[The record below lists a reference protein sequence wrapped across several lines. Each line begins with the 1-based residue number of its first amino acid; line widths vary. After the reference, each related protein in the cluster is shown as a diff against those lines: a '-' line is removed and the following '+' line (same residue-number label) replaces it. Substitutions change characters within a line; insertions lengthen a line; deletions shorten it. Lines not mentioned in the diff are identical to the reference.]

1 MKKSTMLATAAFAV
15 LLGLFVP
22 CTSHATE
29 IKDTDP
35 TTVQWDKA
43 TRKECTNSEGVS
55 YVDYTFPEDQTQSY
69 NSYDDAVTS
78 LAKFT
83 VDAVA
88 DHKSNYIILRVPVK
102 IKTAQSVDEYQ
113 LQSDVEDKINSWI
126 RFGGNMTKR
135 EILSFSGSDWKKH
148 ENLSSFYTY
157 LDDYAYTGGE
167 LTGTFKIAVN
177 YKTRYDFTE
186 YETKC
191 LNAIKEMNVDGKSD
205 YDKALA
211 LCKWVNKHIKYKS
224 SEVFLG
230 DQSGMQGMMEGWGV
244 CNAYATLTCYLG
256 RCLGLDIL
264 YEGGDTFTDS
274 HAWDLV
280 KVGDEWYYMDPTKSG
295 HEEGVTFCASF
306 LQGND
311 WLKCNVKELDDQFK
325 DYNNIYNISDISY
338 ANKHNNCEHSWVKGA
353 IGDITSRIED
363 STCNIPYNVAYACT
377 KCDAY
382 KWVYYKDPK
391 GHIPGK
397 VIRVEREAN
406 CYTEGLQVRECLRPA
421 EDGGCQSHAYYE
433 TIPMT
438 QHHWVDGKCTIC
450 GDECTHTYGEKTI
463 ITPATCTTYGSYTKT
478 CATCGYVYK
487 GQIPK
492 TQHNY
497 EWKVTTPATCNS
509 TGVETKTCTNCG
521 KTNGQKQIP
530 ATGEHNWETVETIP
544 ATCTSKE
551 KQKQEC
557 TVCHTTR
564 TTINENSHYADHTWA
579 EGDGTVTCTKCGC
592 EHTHRWVEDTSK
604 TVPATCTSEGSKTYY
619 CTADYKDYDQE
630 VHKCHSTKTETL
642 AKTAHHWVNG
652 VCTECG
658 ATHEHDWQ
666 EQTSLAKSP
675 TCTEKGSKTY
685 KCSKCGETKVEE
697 IPATG
702 HTWKIHQIA
711 QNKSEC
717 KCSVCGV
724 TKAHDLKVVSKDPA
738 TCTKKGII
746 HYVCKDCGKKV
757 RDNDP
762 DAPALGH
769 DWKNQN
775 GTCSRCGEQHT
786 HDWGEWKTTTPADCT
801 TEGEEVRQCNTCG
814 FEETRTLAKT
824 DHQWGEWNITTE
836 PSCTTEGEEVRQCEV
851 CQKTETKKLEKT
863 AHVTEIVGAK
873 ESTCTTAGYSGDEVC
888 KHCHEVIK
896 KGHELALA
904 QHQWGE
910 WKTTT
915 PASCTHEGEETR
927 QCKNCQET
935 ETRKLKKTDHDWS
948 EWKTTTKP
956 SCTHEGEETRQ
967 CKNCQKTESRT
978 LAKTAHNT
986 EIVGA
991 KAPNCTSEGYTGD
1004 EVCKD
1009 CHATIKNGHKLDK
1022 TAHQWSTWKTTTNPS
1037 YASEGEQ
1044 TRQCSQCHQTE
1055 TRKLNKL
1062 PLPKAGTKY
1071 TVGGNQ
1077 YTVLKAGLS
1086 VRFSKAN
1093 PKAKTVTIPNTIT
1106 VDGINYKVAEVGAN
1120 AFKNNKKVKKVTIG
1134 ANVVKIANKA
1144 FNKCPSLRNV
1154 IIKTTLLTK
1163 KTASKKCFSKVHKKM
1178 VIKVPKKVKK
1188 SYVKI
1193 FKGFKVK

>member
-29 IKDTDP
+29 IKDTDL

-43 TRKECTNSEGVS
+43 TVEEKTDADNDKYLVYTLPNTDYSSYDNAITGLAKYMVDATADRK
-55 YVDYTFPEDQTQSY
+55 Y
-69 NSYDDAVTS
+69 NSVS
-78 LAKFT
+78 VLFPFT
-83 VDAVA
+83 VMTNKTINEAV
-88 DHKSNYIILRVPVK
+88 DM
-102 IKTAQSVDEYQ
+102 SVDI
-113 LQSDVEDKINSWI
+113 DDKIDSWI

-148 ENLSSFYTY
+148 ENLSSFNTNIINWKKTDNGYSG
-157 LDDYAYTGGE
+157 L
-167 LTGTFKIAVN
+167 AVCAVE
-177 YKTRYDFTE
+177 YSPRYDFTE

-256 RCLGLDIL
+256 RCLGLDVL
-264 YEGGDTFTDS
+264 YESGDTWNDRHS
-274 HAWDLV
+274 WDLV
-280 KVGDEWYYMDPTKSG
+280 KIDNEWYYIDPTNTKT
-295 HEEGVTFCASF
+295 EEHFHSEF

-311 WLKCNVKELDDQFK
+311 WLKCEIKELDDQFK
-325 DYNNIYNISDISY
+325 DYAKLYNVPDISY
-338 ANKHNNCEHSWVKGA
+338 ANKHNSCEHNWVHGSVTNLTENLK
-353 IGDITSRIED
+353 D
-363 STCNIPYNVAYACT
+363 STCDLPYWVSLVCT
-377 KCDAY
+377 KCNAY
-382 KWVYYKDPK
+382 KWEYYKDPK
-391 GHIPGK
+391 GHTPGK
-397 VIRVEREAN
+397 VIRVDREAN
-406 CYTEGLQVRECLRPA
+406 CYTEGLQVRECTVC
-421 EDGGCQSHAYYE
+421 GKGYWE

-450 GDECTHTYGEKTI
+450 GDECTHTYEEKTI

-478 CATCGYVYK
+478 CTTCGYVYK

-492 TQHNY
+492 TKHNY

-509 TGVETKTCTNCG
+509 TGVETKTCTKCG
-521 KTNGQKQIP
+521 KTYGQRPIP
-530 ATGEHNWETVETIP
+530 ATGEHNWETAETIP

-557 TVCHTTR
+557 TVCHTIR
-564 TTINENSHYADHTWA
+564 TTINENSHYADHTWT
-579 EGDGTVTCTKCGC
+579 EGNGTVTCTKCGW

-630 VHKCHSTKTETL
+630 VHKCHSTKTEIL

-711 QNKSEC
+711 TNKSEC

-769 DWKNQN
+769 DWKNQD
-775 GTCSRCGEQHT
+775 GTCSRCNAQHT

-814 FEETRTLAKT
+814 FEATRTLAKT

-863 AHVTEIVGAK
+863 AHVTELVGAK

-888 KHCHEVIK
+888 KHCHKVIK

-910 WKTTT
+910 WNTTT
-915 PASCTHEGEETR
+915 QA
-927 QCKNCQET
+927 
-935 ETRKLKKTDHDWS
+935 
-948 EWKTTTKP
+948 

-978 LAKTAHNT
+978 LAKTNHQWGEWKTTTAPSCTHEGEETRQCKNCQETESKTLAKTAHNT

-991 KAPNCTSEGYTGD
+991 KAPSCTTEGYTGD

-1009 CHATIKNGHKLDK
+1009 CHAVVKKGNSLAK
-1022 TAHQWSTWKTTTNPS
+1022 TAHQWGEWKTTTNPS

-1044 TRQCSQCHQTE
+1044 TRQCSQCHHTE

-1077 YTVLKAGLS
+1077 YTVLKAGLA

-1106 VDGINYKVAEVGAN
+1106 VDGISYKVTEIGAN

-1144 FNKCPSLRNV
+1144 FNKCPSLKNV

-1188 SYVKI
+1188 SYSKI
-1193 FKGFKVK
+1193 FKGFKVR

>member
-43 TRKECTNSEGVS
+43 TVEEKTDADNDKYLLYTLPNTN
-55 YVDYTFPEDQTQSY
+55 YD
-69 NSYDDAVTS
+69 SYDDAITG
-78 LAKFT
+78 LAKYMVDATADRKYNSVSVLFPFT
-83 VDAVA
+83 VVTDKTINEAV
-88 DHKSNYIILRVPVK
+88 DM
-102 IKTAQSVDEYQ
+102 SVDI
-113 LQSDVEDKINSWI
+113 DDKIDSWI
-126 RFGGNMTKR
+126 RFGDNMTKR

-148 ENLSSFYTY
+148 ENLSSFNTNIINWKKTDNGYSG
-157 LDDYAYTGGE
+157 L
-167 LTGTFKIAVN
+167 AVCAVE
-177 YKTRYDFTE
+177 YSHRYDFTE

-211 LCKWVNKHIKYKS
+211 LCKWVHAQINDTS
-224 SEVFLG
+224 VSTAEG
-230 DQSGMQGMMEGWGV
+230 QSGMKGIMERKGV
-244 CNAYATLTCYLG
+244 CNAFATLSCYLG

-264 YEGGDTFTDS
+264 YESGDTWDDG
-274 HAWDLV
+274 HAWNLV
-280 KVGDEWYYMDPTKSG
+280 KVGDEWYYMDTTCSLY
-295 HEEGVTFCASF
+295 TLSDF
-306 LQGND
+306 LQGES
-311 WLKCNVKELDDQFK
+311 WLKCNIETLDSQFK
-325 DYNNIYNISDISY
+325 NYDKIYNIPAISY
-338 ANKHNNCEHSWVKGA
+338 DEKYSTCKHNWSLYSSTDSSFNCNFP
-353 IGDITSRIED
+353 T
-363 STCNIPYNVAYACT
+363 TNNYFCT
-377 KCDAY
+377 KCHAG
-382 KWVYYKDPK
+382 KWEYYKDPK
-391 GHIPGK
+391 GHTPGK
-397 VIRVEREAN
+397 VIRVDREAN
-406 CYTEGLQVRECLRPA
+406 CYTEGLQVRECTVC
-421 EDGGCQSHAYYE
+421 GKGYWE

-478 CATCGYVYK
+478 CTTCGYVYK

-509 TGVETKTCTNCG
+509 TGVETKICTNCG
-521 KTNGQKQIP
+521 KTNGQRQIP

-551 KQKQEC
+551 KQKQKC

-564 TTINENSHYADHTWA
+564 TTINENSHYADHTWT
-579 EGDGTVTCTKCGC
+579 EGDGTVTCTKCGW

-630 VHKCHSTKTETL
+630 VHKCHSTKTVTL

-717 KCSVCGV
+717 KCSVCGA

-769 DWKNQN
+769 DWKNRD
-775 GTCSRCGEQHT
+775 GMCSRCNAQHT

-801 TEGEEVRQCNTCG
+801 TEGEEVRQCNTCR

-824 DHQWGEWNITTE
+824 DHDWGEWNITTE
-836 PSCTTEGEEVRQCEV
+836 PSCTHEGEETRQCKN

-863 AHVTEIVGAK
+863 AHVTELVGAK
-873 ESTCTTAGYSGDEVC
+873 APSCTSEGYTGNEVC
-888 KHCHEVIK
+888 KDCHAVVK
-896 KGHELALA
+896 KGHKLDKTA
-904 QHQWGE
+904 HQWST

-927 QCKNCQET
+927 QCSVCQET

-956 SCTHEGEETRQ
+956 SCTTEGEENRQ

-991 KAPNCTSEGYTGD
+991 KAPSCTTEGYTGD

-1009 CHATIKNGHKLDK
+1009 CHATIKKGHKLDK

-1044 TRQCSQCHQTE
+1044 TRQCSQCHQIE

-1093 PKAKTVTIPNTIT
+1093 PKAKTVTIPNTIK
-1106 VDGINYKVAEVGAN
+1106 VNGINYKVAEVGAN

-1163 KTASKKCFSKVHKKM
+1163 KTASKKCFSKVSKKM

-1188 SYVKI
+1188 SYAKI

>member
-43 TRKECTNSEGVS
+43 TVEEKTDVDNDKYLLYTLPNTN
-55 YVDYTFPEDQTQSY
+55 YD
-69 NSYDDAVTS
+69 SYDDAITG
-78 LAKFT
+78 LAKYMVDATADRKYNSVSVLFPFT
-83 VDAVA
+83 VVTDKTIDKAV
-88 DHKSNYIILRVPVK
+88 DM
-102 IKTAQSVDEYQ
+102 SVDI
-113 LQSDVEDKINSWI
+113 DDKIDSWI
-126 RFGGNMTKR
+126 RFGDNMTKR

-148 ENLSSFYTY
+148 ENLSSFNTNIIDWKKTENGYSG
-157 LDDYAYTGGE
+157 L
-167 LTGTFKIAVN
+167 AVCAVE
-177 YKTRYDFTE
+177 YSTRYDFTE

-211 LCKWVNKHIKYKS
+211 LCKWVHAQINDTS
-224 SEVFLG
+224 VSTAEG
-230 DQSGMQGMMEGWGV
+230 QSGMKGIMERKGV
-244 CNAYATLTCYLG
+244 CNAFATLSCYLG

-264 YEGGDTFTDS
+264 YESGDTWDDG
-274 HAWDLV
+274 HAWNLV
-280 KVGDEWYYMDPTKSG
+280 KVGNEWYYMDTTCSLD
-295 HEEGVTFCASF
+295 TLSDF
-306 LQGND
+306 LQGES
-311 WLKCNVKELDDQFK
+311 WLKCNIETLDSQFK
-325 DYNNIYNISDISY
+325 NYDKIYNIPAISY
-338 ANKHNNCEHSWVKGA
+338 DEKYSTCKHNWSLYSSTDSSFNCNFP
-353 IGDITSRIED
+353 T
-363 STCNIPYNVAYACT
+363 TNNYFCT
-377 KCDAY
+377 KCHAG
-382 KWVYYKDPK
+382 KWEYYKDPK
-391 GHIPGK
+391 GHTPGK
-397 VIRVEREAN
+397 VIRVDREAN
-406 CYTEGLQVRECLRPA
+406 CYTEGLQVRECTVC
-421 EDGGCQSHAYYE
+421 GKGYWE

-478 CATCGYVYK
+478 CTTCGYVYK

-521 KTNGQKQIP
+521 KTYGQRTIP

-557 TVCHTTR
+557 TVCHTTK
-564 TTINENSHYADHTWA
+564 TTINENSHYADHTWT
-579 EGDGTVTCTKCGC
+579 EGDGTVTCTKCGW

-619 CTADYKDYDQE
+619 CIADYKDYDQE

-652 VCTECG
+652 ICTECG

-717 KCSVCGV
+717 KCSVCGA

-769 DWKNQN
+769 DWKNRD
-775 GTCSRCGEQHT
+775 GMCSRCNAQHT

-814 FEETRTLAKT
+814 FEETKKLEKT
-824 DHQWGEWNITTE
+824 AHQWGEWNITTE
-836 PSCTTEGEEVRQCEV
+836 PSCTTEGEEVRQCEN

-863 AHVTEIVGAK
+863 DHVTEIVGAK

-896 KGHELALA
+896 MGHKLDLA

-927 QCKNCQET
+927 QCKNCKE
-935 ETRKLKKTDHDWS
+935 
-948 EWKTTTKP
+948 
-956 SCTHEGEETRQ
+956 
-967 CKNCQKTESRT
+967 TESRT

-991 KAPNCTSEGYTGD
+991 KAPSCTTEGYTGD

-1009 CHATIKNGHKLDK
+1009 CNVKVKEGHTLAKTAHNWGEWKTTTPASCTTEGKEVRQCKVCQKTESRTLAK
-1022 TAHQWSTWKTTTNPS
+1022 TAHQWSSWKTTTNPS
-1037 YASEGEQ
+1037 YDSKGEQ

-1077 YTVLKAGLS
+1077 YTVLKAGLT

-1106 VDGINYKVAEVGAN
+1106 ADGISYKVAEVGAN

-1134 ANVVKIANKA
+1134 TNVVKIANKA

-1188 SYVKI
+1188 SYAKI

>member
-88 DHKSNYIILRVPVK
+88 DHKEPNIDIEIPFNVKTDKVIEKNYDIA
-102 IKTAQSVDEYQ
+102 IKVD
-113 LQSDVEDKINSWI
+113 DRIDNWI

-148 ENLSSFYTY
+148 ENLSYYYTTVDEWKKTENGYSGIFSLSF
-157 LDDYAYTGGE
+157 
-167 LTGTFKIAVN
+167 K
-177 YKTRYDFTE
+177 YKTRYDFTK

-264 YEGGDTFTDS
+264 YEGGDTWLDS
-274 HAWDLV
+274 HAWNLV
-280 KVGDEWYYMDPTKSG
+280 KIRDEWYYMDPTKSG
-295 HEEGVTFCASF
+295 HEEDSIFSGYF

-325 DYNNIYNISDISY
+325 GYNKIYNISDISY
-338 ANKHNNCEHSWVKGA
+338 ANKHNTCEHDWG
-353 IGDITSRIED
+353 TSALFNVTMNLKD
-363 STCNIPYNVAYACT
+363 STCDIPYNVSYKCT
-377 KCDAY
+377 KCNAY
-382 KWVYYKDPK
+382 KWEYYKDPK
-391 GHIPGK
+391 GHTPGK
-397 VIRVEREAN
+397 VIRVDREAN
-406 CYTEGLQVRECLRPA
+406 CYTEGLQVRECTVC
-421 EDGGCQSHAYYE
+421 GKGYWE

-478 CATCGYVYK
+478 STTCGYVYK

-521 KTNGQKQIP
+521 KTYGQRTIP

-564 TTINENSHYADHTWA
+564 TTINENSHYADHTWT
-579 EGDGTVTCTKCGC
+579 EGDGTVTCTKCGW

-630 VHKCHSTKTETL
+630 VHKCHSTKTVTL
-642 AKTAHHWVNG
+642 AKTDHHWVNG

-717 KCSVCGV
+717 KCSVCGA
-724 TKAHDLKVVSKDPA
+724 TKAHDLEVVSKDPA

-775 GTCSRCGEQHT
+775 GTCSRCNAQHT
-786 HDWGEWKTTTPADCT
+786 HNWGEWKTTTPADCT

-814 FEETRTLAKT
+814 FEETKTLAKT

-863 AHVTEIVGAK
+863 AHVTELVGAK

-910 WKTTT
+910 WNITT

-927 QCKNCQET
+927 QCK
-935 ETRKLKKTDHDWS
+935 K
-948 EWKTTTKP
+948 
-956 SCTHEGEETRQ
+956 
-967 CKNCQKTESRT
+967 CQKAESRT
-978 LAKTAHNT
+978 LTKTAHNT

-991 KAPNCTSEGYTGD
+991 KAPSCTSEGYTGD

-1009 CHATIKNGHKLDK
+1009 CHATIKKGNTLAK
-1022 TAHQWSTWKTTTNPS
+1022 TAHQWSSWKTTTNPG

-1106 VDGINYKVAEVGAN
+1106 VNGISYKVAEVGAN

-1188 SYVKI
+1188 SYAKT

>member
-29 IKDTDP
+29 IKDTDQ

-43 TRKECTNSEGVS
+43 TVEEKTDADNDKYLLYTLPNTN
-55 YVDYTFPEDQTQSY
+55 YD
-69 NSYDDAVTS
+69 SYDDAITG
-78 LAKFT
+78 LAKYMVDATADRKYNSVSVLFPFT
-83 VDAVA
+83 VVTDKTIDEAV
-88 DHKSNYIILRVPVK
+88 DM
-102 IKTAQSVDEYQ
+102 SVDI
-113 LQSDVEDKINSWI
+113 DDKIDSWI
-126 RFGGNMTKR
+126 RFGDNMTKR

-148 ENLSSFYTY
+148 ENLSSFNTNIINWKKTDNGYSG
-157 LDDYAYTGGE
+157 L
-167 LTGTFKIAVN
+167 AVCAVE
-177 YKTRYDFTE
+177 YSHRYDFTE

-211 LCKWVNKHIKYKS
+211 LCKWVKRHIKYKS

-264 YEGGDTFTDS
+264 YEGGDTWNDS
-274 HAWDLV
+274 HAWNLV
-280 KVGDEWYYMDPTKSG
+280 KIGDEWYYTDPTNMILDG
-295 HEEGVTFCASF
+295 DTQAF

-311 WLKCNVKELDDQFK
+311 WLKCMSNKVDDQFK
-325 DYNNIYNISDISY
+325 DYKEKYNISDISY
-338 ANKHNNCEHSWVKGA
+338 GNRHSSCNGEHNWIEAA
-353 IGDITSRIED
+353 ISNGTQNQKD
-363 STCNIPYNVAYACT
+363 STCDLPYWLAFRCT
-377 KCDAY
+377 KCGAY
-382 KWVYYKDPK
+382 KWEYYKDPK
-391 GHIPGK
+391 GHTPGK
-397 VIRVEREAN
+397 VIRVDREAN
-406 CYTEGLQVRECLRPA
+406 CYTEGLQVRECTVC
-421 EDGGCQSHAYYE
+421 GKGYWE

-463 ITPATCTTYGSYTKT
+463 ITPATCTTMGSYTKT
-478 CATCGYVYK
+478 CTTCGYVYK

-521 KTNGQKQIP
+521 KTYGQRTIP

-579 EGDGTVTCTKCGC
+579 EGDGTVTCTKCGW

-630 VHKCHSTKTETL
+630 VHKCHSTKTVTL

-717 KCSVCGV
+717 KCSVCGA

-769 DWKNQN
+769 DWKNQD
-775 GTCSRCGEQHT
+775 GTCSRCNEQHT

-814 FEETRTLAKT
+814 FEETKKLEKT
-824 DHQWGEWNITTE
+824 AHQWGEWNTTTK

-888 KHCHEVIK
+888 KHCHAVIK
-896 KGHELALA
+896 MGHKLALA
-904 QHQWGE
+904 QHQ
-910 WKTTT
+910 
-915 PASCTHEGEETR
+915 
-927 QCKNCQET
+927 
-935 ETRKLKKTDHDWS
+935 WS

-956 SCTHEGEETRQ
+956 SCTTEGEETRQ

-991 KAPNCTSEGYTGD
+991 KAPSCTTEGYTGD

-1009 CHATIKNGHKLDK
+1009 CNVKVKEGHTLAK
-1022 TAHQWSTWKTTTNPS
+1022 TAHNWGEWKTTTPANCTT
-1037 YASEGEQ
+1037 EGKEV
-1044 TRQCSQCHQTE
+1044 RQCKVCQKTE
-1055 TRKLNKL
+1055 SRKLNKL

-1106 VDGINYKVAEVGAN
+1106 VNGISYKVAEVGAN

-1144 FNKCPSLRNV
+1144 FNKCPILRNV

-1163 KTASKKCFSKVHKKM
+1163 KTASKKCFNKVHKKM

>member
-43 TRKECTNSEGVS
+43 TATNETDDLDRTYKV
-55 YVDYTFPEDQTQSY
+55 YTLPSTNYD
-69 NSYDDAVTS
+69 SYDDAVNG
-78 LAKFT
+78 LAKSII
-83 VDAVA
+83 DATA
-88 DHKSNYIILRVPVK
+88 DRKANYFWIRLPFNVTTDKVISDKSDMSIE
-102 IKTAQSVDEYQ
+102 IK
-113 LQSDVEDKINSWI
+113 DKIDSWI

-148 ENLSSFYTY
+148 ENLKSYYTTVDEWKKTENGYSGIFSLSFEYSP
-157 LDDYAYTGGE
+157 
-167 LTGTFKIAVN
+167 
-177 YKTRYDFTE
+177 RYDFTE

-211 LCKWVNKHIKYKS
+211 LCKWVHAQINDTS
-224 SEVFLG
+224 VSTAEG
-230 DQSGMQGMMEGWGV
+230 QSGMKGIMERKGV
-244 CNAYATLTCYLG
+244 CNAFATLSCYLG

-264 YEGGDTFTDS
+264 YESGDTWDDG
-274 HAWDLV
+274 HAWNLV
-280 KVGDEWYYMDPTKSG
+280 KVGNEWYYMDTTCSLD
-295 HEEGVTFCASF
+295 TLSDF
-306 LQGND
+306 LQGES
-311 WLKCNVKELDDQFK
+311 WLKCNIETLDSQFK
-325 DYNNIYNISDISY
+325 NYDKIYNIPAISY
-338 ANKHNNCEHSWVKGA
+338 DEKYSTCEHNWSLYSG
-353 IGDITSRIED
+353 TD
-363 STCNIPYNVAYACT
+363 SSFNCNFPTTNNYFCT
-377 KCDAY
+377 KCHAG
-382 KWVYYKDPK
+382 KWEYYKDPK
-391 GHIPGK
+391 GHTPGK
-397 VIRVEREAN
+397 VIRVDREAN
-406 CYTEGLQVRECLRPA
+406 CYTEGLQVRECTVC
-421 EDGGCQSHAYYE
+421 GKGYWE

-478 CATCGYVYK
+478 CTTCGYVYK

-521 KTNGQKQIP
+521 KTYGQRTIP

-564 TTINENSHYADHTWA
+564 TTINENSHYADHTWT
-579 EGDGTVTCTKCGC
+579 EGDGTVTCTKCGW

-619 CTADYKDYDQE
+619 CIADYKDYDQE
-630 VHKCHSTKTETL
+630 LHKCHSTKTVTL

-717 KCSVCGV
+717 KCSVCGA

-769 DWKNQN
+769 DWKNQD
-775 GTCSRCGEQHT
+775 GTCSRCNAQHT

-814 FEETRTLAKT
+814 FEETKKLEKT
-824 DHQWGEWNITTE
+824 AHQWGEWNITTE
-836 PSCTTEGEEVRQCEV
+836 PSCTTEGEEVRQCEN

-863 AHVTEIVGAK
+863 DHVTEIVGAK

-896 KGHELALA
+896 MGHKLALA

-927 QCKNCQET
+927 QCSVCQET
-935 ETRKLKKTDHDWS
+935 ETRKLEKTDHDWS
-948 EWKTTTKP
+948 EWKITTKP
-956 SCTHEGEETRQ
+956 SCTTEGEETRQ
-967 CKNCQKTESRT
+967 CSVCQETETRK
-978 LAKTAHNT
+978 LEKTAHNT

-991 KAPNCTSEGYTGD
+991 KAPSCTSEGYTGD

-1009 CHATIKNGHKLDK
+1009 CHAVVKKGHKLDK

-1093 PKAKTVTIPNTIT
+1093 PKAKTVTIPNTIK
-1106 VDGINYKVAEVGAN
+1106 VDGISYKVAEVGAN

-1144 FNKCPSLRNV
+1144 FNKCPSIRNV

-1163 KTASKKCFSKVHKKM
+1163 RTASKKCFNKVHKKM

-1188 SYVKI
+1188 SYAKI

>member
-29 IKDTDP
+29 IKDTDQ

-43 TRKECTNSEGVS
+43 TVEEKTDADNDKYLLYTLPNTN
-55 YVDYTFPEDQTQSY
+55 YD
-69 NSYDDAVTS
+69 SYDDAITG
-78 LAKFT
+78 LAKYMVDATADRKYNSVSVLFPFT
-83 VDAVA
+83 VVTDKTIDEAV
-88 DHKSNYIILRVPVK
+88 DM
-102 IKTAQSVDEYQ
+102 SVDI
-113 LQSDVEDKINSWI
+113 DDKIDSWI
-126 RFGGNMTKR
+126 RFGDNMTKR

-148 ENLSSFYTY
+148 ENLSSFNTNIINWKKTDNGYSG
-157 LDDYAYTGGE
+157 L
-167 LTGTFKIAVN
+167 AVCAVE
-177 YKTRYDFTE
+177 YSHRYDFTE

-211 LCKWVNKHIKYKS
+211 LCKWVKRHIKYKS

-264 YEGGDTFTDS
+264 YEGGDTWNDS
-274 HAWDLV
+274 HAWNLV
-280 KVGDEWYYMDPTKSG
+280 KIGDEWYYTDPTNMILDG
-295 HEEGVTFCASF
+295 DTQAF

-311 WLKCNVKELDDQFK
+311 WLKCMSNKVDDQFK
-325 DYNNIYNISDISY
+325 DYKEKYNISDISY
-338 ANKHNNCEHSWVKGA
+338 GNRHSSCNGEHNWIEAA
-353 IGDITSRIED
+353 ISNGTQNQKD
-363 STCNIPYNVAYACT
+363 STCDLPYWLAFRCT
-377 KCDAY
+377 KCGAY
-382 KWVYYKDPK
+382 KWEYYKDPK
-391 GHIPGK
+391 GHTPGK
-397 VIRVEREAN
+397 VIRVDREAN
-406 CYTEGLQVRECLRPA
+406 CYTEGLQVRECTVC
-421 EDGGCQSHAYYE
+421 GKGYWE

-463 ITPATCTTYGSYTKT
+463 ITPATCTTMGSYTKT
-478 CATCGYVYK
+478 CTTCGYVYK

-521 KTNGQKQIP
+521 KTYGQRTIP

-579 EGDGTVTCTKCGC
+579 EGDGTVTCTKCGW

-630 VHKCHSTKTETL
+630 VHKCHSTKTVTL

-717 KCSVCGV
+717 KCSVCGA

-769 DWKNQN
+769 DWKNQD
-775 GTCSRCGEQHT
+775 GTCSRCNEQHT

-814 FEETRTLAKT
+814 FEETKKLEKT
-824 DHQWGEWNITTE
+824 AHQWGEWNTTTK

-888 KHCHEVIK
+888 KHCHAVIK
-896 KGHELALA
+896 MGHKLALA
-904 QHQWGE
+904 QHQ
-910 WKTTT
+910 
-915 PASCTHEGEETR
+915 
-927 QCKNCQET
+927 
-935 ETRKLKKTDHDWS
+935 WS

-956 SCTHEGEETRQ
+956 SCTTEGEETRQ

-991 KAPNCTSEGYTGD
+991 KAPSCTTEGYTGD

-1009 CHATIKNGHKLDK
+1009 CNVKVKEGHTLAK

-1106 VDGINYKVAEVGAN
+1106 VNGISYKVAEVGAN

-1144 FNKCPSLRNV
+1144 FNKCPILRNV

-1163 KTASKKCFSKVHKKM
+1163 KTASKKCFNKVHKKM

>member
-1 MKKSTMLATAAFAV
+1 MLATAAFAV

-43 TRKECTNSEGVS
+43 TRKECINSEGVS
-55 YVDYTFPEDQTQSY
+55 YVDYTFPEEQTQSY

-88 DHKSNYIILRVPVK
+88 DHKSNFVSIRFPFSVK
-102 IKTAQSVDEYQ
+102 TNKVISDESDMSIEIK
-113 LQSDVEDKINSWI
+113 DKIDNWI
-126 RFGGNMTKR
+126 RFGNNMTKR
-135 EILSFSGSDWKKH
+135 ELLAFSGSDWKKH
-148 ENLSSFYTY
+148 ENLSNYFSHIINWEKTENGYKGV
-157 LDDYAYTGGE
+157 LDFE
-167 LTGTFKIAVN
+167 
-177 YKTRYDFTE
+177 YKYSLRYDFTE

-211 LCKWVNKHIKYKS
+211 LCKWVHAQINDTS
-224 SEVFLG
+224 VSTAEG
-230 DQSGMQGMMEGWGV
+230 QSGMKGIMERKGV
-244 CNAYATLTCYLG
+244 CNAFATLSCYLG

-264 YEGGDTFTDS
+264 YESGDTWDDG
-274 HAWDLV
+274 HAWNLV
-280 KVGDEWYYMDPTKSG
+280 KVGDEWYYMDTTCSLY
-295 HEEGVTFCASF
+295 TLSDF
-306 LQGND
+306 LQGES
-311 WLKCNVKELDDQFK
+311 WLKCNIETLDNQFK
-325 DYNNIYNISDISY
+325 NYDKIYNIPAISY
-338 ANKHNNCEHSWVKGA
+338 DEKYSTCEHNWSLYSS
-353 IGDITSRIED
+353 TD
-363 STCNIPYNVAYACT
+363 SSFNCNFPTTNNYFCT
-377 KCDAY
+377 KCHAG
-382 KWVYYKDPK
+382 KWEYYKDPK
-391 GHIPGK
+391 GHTPGK
-397 VIRVEREAN
+397 VIRVDREAN
-406 CYTEGLQVRECLRPA
+406 CYTEGLQVRECTVC
-421 EDGGCQSHAYYE
+421 GKGYWE

-521 KTNGQKQIP
+521 KTNGQRQIP

-579 EGDGTVTCTKCGC
+579 EGDGTVTCTKCGW

-666 EQTSLAKSP
+666 EQTSLTKSP

-711 QNKSEC
+711 TNKSEC

-762 DAPALGH
+762 DTPALGH

-775 GTCSRCGEQHT
+775 GTCSRCNAQHT

-836 PSCTTEGEEVRQCEV
+836 PSCTTEGEEVRQCQN

-863 AHVTEIVGAK
+863 AHVTEVVGAK

-888 KHCHEVIK
+888 KDCHAVVK
-896 KGHELALA
+896 KGHKLDKTA
-904 QHQWGE
+904 HQWST

-915 PASCTHEGEETR
+915 PASCTHEGEEVR
-927 QCKNCQET
+927 QCQNCQET

-948 EWKTTTKP
+948 EWKITTKP
-956 SCTHEGEETRQ
+956 SCTTEGEETRQ
-967 CKNCQKTESRT
+967 CKNCQETESRT

-991 KAPNCTSEGYTGD
+991 KAPSCTTEGYTGD

-1009 CHATIKNGHKLDK
+1009 CHATIKEGHKLDK

-1044 TRQCSQCHQTE
+1044 TRQCSQCHQIE

-1093 PKAKTVTIPNTIT
+1093 PKAKTVTIPNTIK
-1106 VDGINYKVAEVGAN
+1106 VNGINYKVAEVGAN

-1163 KTASKKCFSKVHKKM
+1163 KTASKKCFSKVSKKM

-1188 SYVKI
+1188 SYAKI

>member
-1 MKKSTMLATAAFAV
+1 MLATAAFAV

-29 IKDTDP
+29 IKDTDQ
-35 TTVQWDKA
+35 TTVQWDNA
-43 TRKECTNSEGVS
+43 TVEEKTDADNDKYLLYTLPNTN
-55 YVDYTFPEDQTQSY
+55 YD
-69 NSYDDAVTS
+69 SYDDAITG
-78 LAKFT
+78 LAKYMVDATADRKYNSVSVLFPFT
-83 VDAVA
+83 VVTDKTIDEAV
-88 DHKSNYIILRVPVK
+88 DM
-102 IKTAQSVDEYQ
+102 SVDI
-113 LQSDVEDKINSWI
+113 DDKIDSWI
-126 RFGGNMTKR
+126 RFGDNMTKR

-148 ENLSSFYTY
+148 ENLSSFNTNIINWKKTDNGYSG
-157 LDDYAYTGGE
+157 L
-167 LTGTFKIAVN
+167 AVCAVE
-177 YKTRYDFTE
+177 YSHRYDFTE

-211 LCKWVNKHIKYKS
+211 LCKWVKKHIKYKS

-264 YEGGDTFTDS
+264 YESGETWNDR
-274 HAWDLV
+274 HAWNLV
-280 KVGDEWYYMDPTKSG
+280 KIDNEWYYTDPTNMDLDG
-295 HEEGVTFCASF
+295 DTQSF

-311 WLKCNVKELDDQFK
+311 WFKCEVSEVDDQFK
-325 DYNNIYNISDISY
+325 DYKEKYNVSNISHD
-338 ANKHNNCEHSWVKGA
+338 NKHSSCNGEHNW
-353 IGDITSRIED
+353 IEASISNGTQYQKD
-363 STCNIPYNVAYACT
+363 STCDLPYWLAFRCT
-377 KCDAY
+377 KCNAV
-382 KWVYYKDPK
+382 KWEYYKDPK
-391 GHIPGK
+391 GHTPGK
-397 VIRVEREAN
+397 VIRVDREAN
-406 CYTEGLQVRECLRPA
+406 CYTEGLQVRECTVC
-421 EDGGCQSHAYYE
+421 GKGYWE

-463 ITPATCTTYGSYTKT
+463 ITPATCTTMGSYTKT
-478 CATCGYVYK
+478 CTTCGYVYK

-509 TGVETKTCTNCG
+509 TGIETKTCTNCG
-521 KTNGQKQIP
+521 KTYGQRTIP

-564 TTINENSHYADHTWA
+564 TTINENSHYADHTWT
-579 EGDGTVTCTKCGC
+579 EGNGTVTCTKCGW

-630 VHKCHSTKTETL
+630 VHKCHSTKTVTL

-717 KCSVCGV
+717 KCSVCGA

-769 DWKNQN
+769 DWKNQD
-775 GTCSRCGEQHT
+775 GTCSRCNEQHT

-814 FEETRTLAKT
+814 FEETKKLEKT
-824 DHQWGEWNITTE
+824 AHQWGEWNITTE
-836 PSCTTEGEEVRQCEV
+836 PSCTTEGEEVRQCKN
-851 CQKTETKKLEKT
+851 CQETETKKLDKT

-888 KHCHEVIK
+888 KHCHAVIK
-896 KGHELALA
+896 IGHKLALA

-927 QCKNCQET
+927 QCSVCQET
-935 ETRKLKKTDHDWS
+935 ETKKLKKTGHDWS

-967 CKNCQKTESRT
+967 CKNCQGTET
-978 LAKTAHNT
+978 KKLAKTAHNT
-986 EIVGA
+986 EVRGA
-991 KAPNCTSEGYTGD
+991 KEPSCTTEGYTGD

-1009 CHATIKNGHKLDK
+1009 CHAVVKKGHKLDK
-1022 TAHQWSTWKTTTNPS
+1022 TAHQWSSWKTTTNPS
-1037 YASEGEQ
+1037 YTSEGEQ
-1044 TRQCSQCHQTE
+1044 TRQCSQCYQTE

-1077 YTVLKAGLS
+1077 YTVLKAGLT

-1106 VDGINYKVAEVGAN
+1106 VNGISYKVAEVGAN

-1134 ANVVKIANKA
+1134 ANVDKIANKA

-1188 SYVKI
+1188 TYVKI

>member
-55 YVDYTFPEDQTQSY
+55 YVDYTFPEDKTQSY

-78 LAKFT
+78 LTKFT

-256 RCLGLDIL
+256 RCLGLDVL
-264 YEGGDTFTDS
+264 YEGGDTWLDS
-274 HAWDLV
+274 HAWNLV
-280 KVGDEWYYMDPTKSG
+280 KIGDEWYYMDPTKSG
-295 HEEGVTFCASF
+295 HEEDSIFSGYF

-325 DYNNIYNISDISY
+325 DYNKIYNISDISY
-338 ANKHNNCEHSWVKGA
+338 ANKHNTCEHDWG
-353 IGDITSRIED
+353 TSALFNVTMNLKD
-363 STCNIPYNVAYACT
+363 STCDIPYNVSYKCT
-377 KCDAY
+377 KCNAY
-382 KWVYYKDPK
+382 KWEYYKDPK
-391 GHIPGK
+391 GHTPGK
-397 VIRVEREAN
+397 VIRVDREAN
-406 CYTEGLQVRECLRPA
+406 CYTEGLQVRECTVC
-421 EDGGCQSHAYYE
+421 GKGYWE

-463 ITPATCTTYGSYTKT
+463 VTPATCTTYGSYTKT
-478 CATCGYVYK
+478 CTTCGYVYK

-521 KTNGQKQIP
+521 KTYGQRTIP

-564 TTINENSHYADHTWA
+564 TTINENSHYADHTWT
-579 EGDGTVTCTKCGC
+579 EGNGTVTCTKCGW

-630 VHKCHSTKTETL
+630 IHKCHSTKTETL

-717 KCSVCGV
+717 KCSVCGA

-769 DWKNQN
+769 DWKNQD
-775 GTCSRCGEQHT
+775 GTCSRCNEQHT

-814 FEETRTLAKT
+814 FE
-824 DHQWGEWNITTE
+824 
-836 PSCTTEGEEVRQCEV
+836 
-851 CQKTETKKLEKT
+851 ETKKLEKT

-888 KHCHEVIK
+888 KHCHAVIK
-896 KGHELALA
+896 MGHKLALA
-904 QHQWGE
+904 QHQ
-910 WKTTT
+910 
-915 PASCTHEGEETR
+915 
-927 QCKNCQET
+927 
-935 ETRKLKKTDHDWS
+935 WS

-956 SCTHEGEETRQ
+956 SCTTEGEETRQ

-991 KAPNCTSEGYTGD
+991 KAPSCTTEGYTGD

-1009 CHATIKNGHKLDK
+1009 CNVKVKEGHTLAKTAHNWGEWKTTTPANCTTEGKEVRQCKVCQKTESRTLAK

-1106 VDGINYKVAEVGAN
+1106 VNGISYKVAEVGAN

-1144 FNKCPSLRNV
+1144 FNKCPILRNV

-1163 KTASKKCFSKVHKKM
+1163 KTASKKCFNKVHKKM

>member
-43 TRKECTNSEGVS
+43 TVTNETDDLDRAYQV
-55 YVDYTFPEDQTQSY
+55 YTLPSTNYD
-69 NSYDDAVTS
+69 SYDDAVNG
-78 LAKFT
+78 LAKSI
-83 VDAVA
+83 VDATA
-88 DHKSNYIILRVPVK
+88 DRKANYFWIRLPFNVTTDKVISDKSDMSIE
-102 IKTAQSVDEYQ
+102 IK
-113 LQSDVEDKINSWI
+113 DKIDSWI
-126 RFGGNMTKR
+126 RFGDNMTKR

-148 ENLSSFYTY
+148 ENLNSFYSSIFDWEKNDNGY
-157 LDDYAYTGGE
+157 S
-167 LTGTFKIAVN
+167 GTLSCEIRYQSK
-177 YKTRYDFTE
+177 YDFTE

-256 RCLGLDIL
+256 RCLGLDVL
-264 YEGGDTFTDS
+264 YEGGDTWNDS
-274 HAWDLV
+274 HAWNLV
-280 KVGDEWYYMDPTKSG
+280 KIENEWYYMDPTKSG
-295 HEEGVTFCASF
+295 NRDGSTFFVAF

-311 WLKCNVKELDDQFK
+311 WLKCNTKELDDQFK
-325 DYNNIYNISDISY
+325 DYKEKYNISDIGY
-338 ANKHNNCEHSWVKGA
+338 NNKHTNHEHTWAECGVHNGTQNQK
-353 IGDITSRIED
+353 D
-363 STCNIPYNVAYACT
+363 STCDLPYWLAFSCT
-377 KCDAY
+377 KCNAV
-382 KWVYYKDPK
+382 KWEYYKDPK
-391 GHIPGK
+391 GHTPGK
-397 VIRVEREAN
+397 VIRVDREAN
-406 CYTEGLQVRECLRPA
+406 CYTEGLQVRECTVC
-421 EDGGCQSHAYYE
+421 GKGYWE

-463 ITPATCTTYGSYTKT
+463 ITPATCTTMGSYTKT
-478 CATCGYVYK
+478 CTTCGYVYK

-521 KTNGQKQIP
+521 KTYGQRTIP
-530 ATGEHNWETVETIP
+530 ATGEHNWEIVETIP

-579 EGDGTVTCTKCGC
+579 EGDGTVTCTKCGW

-630 VHKCHSTKTETL
+630 VHKCHSTKTVTL

-717 KCSVCGV
+717 KCSVCGA

-769 DWKNQN
+769 DWKNQD
-775 GTCSRCGEQHT
+775 GTCSRCNEQHT

-814 FEETRTLAKT
+814 FE
-824 DHQWGEWNITTE
+824 
-836 PSCTTEGEEVRQCEV
+836 
-851 CQKTETKKLEKT
+851 ETKKLEKT

-888 KHCHEVIK
+888 KHCHAVIK
-896 KGHELALA
+896 MGHKLALA
-904 QHQWGE
+904 QHQ
-910 WKTTT
+910 
-915 PASCTHEGEETR
+915 
-927 QCKNCQET
+927 
-935 ETRKLKKTDHDWS
+935 WS

-956 SCTHEGEETRQ
+956 SCTTEGEETRQ

-991 KAPNCTSEGYTGD
+991 KAPSCTTEGYTGD

-1009 CHATIKNGHKLDK
+1009 CNVKVKEGHTLAKTAHNWGEWKTTTPASCTTEGKEVRQCKVCQKTESRTLAK

-1106 VDGINYKVAEVGAN
+1106 VNGISYKVAEVGAN

-1144 FNKCPSLRNV
+1144 FNKCPILRNV

-1163 KTASKKCFSKVHKKM
+1163 KTASKKCFNKVHKKM

-1188 SYVKI
+1188 SYAKI

>member
-43 TRKECTNSEGVS
+43 TRKECINSEGVS
-55 YVDYTFPEDQTQSY
+55 YVDYTFPEEQTQSY

-88 DHKSNYIILRVPVK
+88 DHKSNFVSIRFPFSVK
-102 IKTAQSVDEYQ
+102 TNKVISDESDMSIEIK
-113 LQSDVEDKINSWI
+113 DKIDNWI
-126 RFGGNMTKR
+126 RFGNNMTKR
-135 EILSFSGSDWKKH
+135 ELLAFSGSDWKKH
-148 ENLSSFYTY
+148 ENLSNYFSHIINWEKTENGYKGV
-157 LDDYAYTGGE
+157 LDFE
-167 LTGTFKIAVN
+167 
-177 YKTRYDFTE
+177 YKYSLRYDFTE

-211 LCKWVNKHIKYKS
+211 LCKWVHAQINDTS
-224 SEVFLG
+224 VSTAEG
-230 DQSGMQGMMEGWGV
+230 QSGMKGIMERKGV
-244 CNAYATLTCYLG
+244 CNAFATLSCYLG

-264 YEGGDTFTDS
+264 YESGDTWDDG
-274 HAWDLV
+274 HAWNLV
-280 KVGDEWYYMDPTKSG
+280 KVGDEWYYMDTTCSLY
-295 HEEGVTFCASF
+295 TLSDF
-306 LQGND
+306 LQGES
-311 WLKCNVKELDDQFK
+311 WLKCNIETLDSQFK
-325 DYNNIYNISDISY
+325 NYDKIYNIPAISY
-338 ANKHNNCEHSWVKGA
+338 DEKYSTCEHNWSLYSS
-353 IGDITSRIED
+353 TD
-363 STCNIPYNVAYACT
+363 SSFNCNFPTTNNYFCT
-377 KCDAY
+377 KCHAG
-382 KWVYYKDPK
+382 KWEYYKDPK
-391 GHIPGK
+391 GHTPGK
-397 VIRVEREAN
+397 VIRVDREAN
-406 CYTEGLQVRECLRPA
+406 CYTEGLQVRECTVC
-421 EDGGCQSHAYYE
+421 GKGYWE

-463 ITPATCTTYGSYTKT
+463 VTPATCTTYGSYTKT
-478 CATCGYVYK
+478 CTTCGYVYK

-509 TGVETKTCTNCG
+509 TGVETKSCTNCG
-521 KTNGQKQIP
+521 KTNGQRQIP

-564 TTINENSHYADHTWA
+564 TTINENSHYADHTWT
-579 EGDGTVTCTKCGC
+579 EGDGTVTCTKCGW

-619 CTADYKDYDQE
+619 CIADYKDYDQE

-666 EQTSLAKSP
+666 EQTSLTKSP
-675 TCTEKGSKTY
+675 TCIKKGSKTY

-717 KCSVCGV
+717 KCSVCGA

-769 DWKNQN
+769 DWKNQD
-775 GTCSRCGEQHT
+775 GTCSRCNAQHT
-786 HDWGEWKTTTPADCT
+786 HNWGEWKTTTPADCT
-801 TEGEEVRQCNTCG
+801 TEGEEVRQCNTCR

-824 DHQWGEWNITTE
+824 DHQWGEWNITTK
-836 PSCTTEGEEVRQCEV
+836 PSCTTEGEEVRQCQN

-863 AHVTEIVGAK
+863 AHVTEVVGAK

-1044 TRQCSQCHQTE
+1044 TRQCSQCHQIE

-1093 PKAKTVTIPNTIT
+1093 PKAKTVTIPNTIK
-1106 VDGINYKVAEVGAN
+1106 VNGINYKVAEVGAN

-1163 KTASKKCFSKVHKKM
+1163 KTASKKCFSKVSKKM

-1188 SYVKI
+1188 SYAKI

>member
-15 LLGLFVP
+15 LLGLFIP

-29 IKDTDP
+29 IKDTDQ

-43 TRKECTNSEGVS
+43 TVEEKTDADNDKYLLYTLPNTN
-55 YVDYTFPEDQTQSY
+55 YD
-69 NSYDDAVTS
+69 SYDDAITG
-78 LAKFT
+78 LAKYMVDATADRKYNSVSVLFPFT
-83 VDAVA
+83 VVTDKTIDEAV
-88 DHKSNYIILRVPVK
+88 DM
-102 IKTAQSVDEYQ
+102 SVDI
-113 LQSDVEDKINSWI
+113 DDKIDNWI

-148 ENLSSFYTY
+148 ENLSSFNTNIINWKKTDNGYSG
-157 LDDYAYTGGE
+157 L
-167 LTGTFKIAVN
+167 AVCAVE
-177 YKTRYDFTE
+177 YSTRYDFTE

-211 LCKWVNKHIKYKS
+211 LNKWVHAQINDTS
-224 SEVFLG
+224 VSTAEG
-230 DQSGMQGMMEGWGV
+230 QSGMKGIMERKGV
-244 CNAYATLTCYLG
+244 CNAFATLSCYLG

-264 YEGGDTFTDS
+264 YESGDTWDDG
-274 HAWDLV
+274 HAWNLI
-280 KVGDEWYYMDPTKSG
+280 KIGDEWYYTDTSCPVDVLSN
-295 HEEGVTFCASF
+295 F
-306 LQGND
+306 LQGKS
-311 WLKCNVKELDDQFK
+311 WLKCNIETLDSQFK
-325 DYNNIYNISDISY
+325 NYDKIYNIPAISY
-338 ANKHNNCEHSWVKGA
+338 DEKYSTCEHNWSLYSG
-353 IGDITSRIED
+353 TD
-363 STCNIPYNVAYACT
+363 SSFNCNFPTTNNYFCT
-377 KCDAY
+377 KCHAS
-382 KWVYYKDPK
+382 KWEYYKDPK
-391 GHIPGK
+391 GHTPGK
-397 VIRVEREAN
+397 VIRVDREAN
-406 CYTEGLQVRECLRPA
+406 CYTEGLQVRECTVC
-421 EDGGCQSHAYYE
+421 GKGYWE

-463 ITPATCTTYGSYTKT
+463 ITPATCTTMGSYTKT
-478 CATCGYVYK
+478 CTTCGYVYK

-521 KTNGQKQIP
+521 KTYGQRTIP

-579 EGDGTVTCTKCGC
+579 EGDGTVTCTKCGW

-630 VHKCHSTKTETL
+630 VHKCHSTKTVTL

-717 KCSVCGV
+717 KCSVCGA

-769 DWKNQN
+769 DWKNQD
-775 GTCSRCGEQHT
+775 GTCSRCNEQHT

-814 FEETRTLAKT
+814 FEETKKLEKT
-824 DHQWGEWNITTE
+824 AHQWGEWNTTTK

-888 KHCHEVIK
+888 KHCHAVIK
-896 KGHELALA
+896 MGHKLALA
-904 QHQWGE
+904 QHQ
-910 WKTTT
+910 
-915 PASCTHEGEETR
+915 
-927 QCKNCQET
+927 
-935 ETRKLKKTDHDWS
+935 WS

-956 SCTHEGEETRQ
+956 SCTTEGEETRQ

-991 KAPNCTSEGYTGD
+991 KAPSCTTEGYTGD

-1009 CHATIKNGHKLDK
+1009 CNVKVKEGHTLAKTAHNWGEWKTTTPANCTTEGKEVRQCKVCQKTESRTLAK

-1106 VDGINYKVAEVGAN
+1106 VNGISYKVAEVGAN

-1144 FNKCPSLRNV
+1144 FNKCPILRNV

-1163 KTASKKCFSKVHKKM
+1163 KTASKKCFNKVHKKM

>member
-43 TRKECTNSEGVS
+43 TVEEKTDADNDKYLLYTLPNTN
-55 YVDYTFPEDQTQSY
+55 YD
-69 NSYDDAVTS
+69 SYDDAITG
-78 LAKFT
+78 LAKYMVDATADRKYNSVSVLFPFT
-83 VDAVA
+83 VVTDKTIDEAV
-88 DHKSNYIILRVPVK
+88 DM
-102 IKTAQSVDEYQ
+102 SVDI
-113 LQSDVEDKINSWI
+113 DDKIDSWI

-148 ENLSSFYTY
+148 ENLSSFNTNIINWKKTDNGYSG
-157 LDDYAYTGGE
+157 L
-167 LTGTFKIAVN
+167 AVCAVE
-177 YKTRYDFTE
+177 YSHRYNFTE

-211 LCKWVNKHIKYKS
+211 LCKWVHAQINDTS
-224 SEVFLG
+224 VSTAEG
-230 DQSGMQGMMEGWGV
+230 QSGMKGIMERKGV
-244 CNAYATLTCYLG
+244 CNAFATLSCYLG

-264 YEGGDTFTDS
+264 YESGDTWDDG
-274 HAWDLV
+274 HAWNLV
-280 KVGDEWYYMDPTKSG
+280 KVGNEWYYMDTTCSLD
-295 HEEGVTFCASF
+295 TLSDF
-306 LQGND
+306 LQGES
-311 WLKCNVKELDDQFK
+311 WLKCNIETLDSQFK
-325 DYNNIYNISDISY
+325 NYDKIYNIPAISY
-338 ANKHNNCEHSWVKGA
+338 DEKYSTCEHNWSLYSG
-353 IGDITSRIED
+353 TD
-363 STCNIPYNVAYACT
+363 SSFNCNFPTTNNYFCT
-377 KCDAY
+377 KCHAG
-382 KWVYYKDPK
+382 KWEYYKDPK
-391 GHIPGK
+391 GHTPGK
-397 VIRVEREAN
+397 VIRVDREAN
-406 CYTEGLQVRECLRPA
+406 CYTEGLQVRECTVC
-421 EDGGCQSHAYYE
+421 GKGYWE

-478 CATCGYVYK
+478 CTTCGYVYK

-521 KTNGQKQIP
+521 KTYGQRPIP

-564 TTINENSHYADHTWA
+564 TTINENSHYADHTWT
-579 EGDGTVTCTKCGC
+579 EGDGTVTCTKCGW

-630 VHKCHSTKTETL
+630 VHKCHSTKTVTL

-666 EQTSLAKSP
+666 EQTSLTKSP

-717 KCSVCGV
+717 KCSVCEA

-769 DWKNQN
+769 DWKNQD
-775 GTCSRCGEQHT
+775 GTCSRCNAQHT

-824 DHQWGEWNITTE
+824 AHQWGEWNTTTK
-836 PSCTTEGEEVRQCEV
+836 PSCTTEGEETRQCKN

-888 KHCHEVIK
+888 KHCLEVIK
-896 KGHELALA
+896 KGHELTLA

-935 ETRKLKKTDHDWS
+935 ETRKLKKTGHDWS

-956 SCTHEGEETRQ
+956 SCTTEGEETRQ
-967 CKNCQKTESRT
+967 CKNCQGTETRK

-986 EIVGA
+986 EVRGA
-991 KAPNCTSEGYTGD
+991 KEPSCTTEGYTGD

-1009 CHATIKNGHKLDK
+1009 CHAVVKKGHKLDK
-1022 TAHQWSTWKTTTNPS
+1022 TAHQWSSWKTTTNPS
-1037 YASEGEQ
+1037 YTSEGEQ

-1106 VDGINYKVAEVGAN
+1106 VNGISYKVAEVGAN

-1178 VIKVPKKVKK
+1178 IIKSPKKVKK
-1188 SYVKI
+1188 SYAKI
-1193 FKGFKVK
+1193 FKGLKVR

>member
-43 TRKECTNSEGVS
+43 TVEEKTDADNDKYLLYTLPNTN
-55 YVDYTFPEDQTQSY
+55 YD
-69 NSYDDAVTS
+69 SYDDAITG
-78 LAKFT
+78 LAKYMVDATADRKYNSVSVLFPFT
-83 VDAVA
+83 VVTDKTIDEAV
-88 DHKSNYIILRVPVK
+88 DM
-102 IKTAQSVDEYQ
+102 SVDI
-113 LQSDVEDKINSWI
+113 DDKIDSWI

-148 ENLSSFYTY
+148 ENLSSFNTNIINWKKTDNGYSG
-157 LDDYAYTGGE
+157 L
-167 LTGTFKIAVN
+167 AVCAVE
-177 YKTRYDFTE
+177 YSTRYDFTE

-205 YDKALA
+205 YDKTLA
-211 LCKWVNKHIKYKS
+211 LNKWVHAQINDTS
-224 SEVFLG
+224 VSTAEG
-230 DQSGMQGMMEGWGV
+230 QSGMKGIMERKGV
-244 CNAYATLTCYLG
+244 CNAFATLSCYLG

-264 YEGGDTFTDS
+264 YESGDTWDDG
-274 HAWDLV
+274 HAWNLI
-280 KVGDEWYYMDPTKSG
+280 KIGDEWYYTDTSCPVDVLSN
-295 HEEGVTFCASF
+295 F
-306 LQGND
+306 LQGKS
-311 WLKCNVKELDDQFK
+311 WLKCNIETLDSQFK
-325 DYNNIYNISDISY
+325 NYDKIYNIPAIGYDEKYST
-338 ANKHNNCEHSWVKGA
+338 CEHNWSLYSG
-353 IGDITSRIED
+353 TD
-363 STCNIPYNVAYACT
+363 SSFNCNFPTTNNYFCT
-377 KCDAY
+377 KCHAG
-382 KWVYYKDPK
+382 KWEYYKDPK
-391 GHIPGK
+391 GHTPGK
-397 VIRVEREAN
+397 VIRVDREAN
-406 CYTEGLQVRECLRPA
+406 CYTEGLQVRECTVC
-421 EDGGCQSHAYYE
+421 GKGYWE

-463 ITPATCTTYGSYTKT
+463 VTPATCTTYGSYTKT
-478 CATCGYVYK
+478 CTTCGYVLK

-521 KTNGQKQIP
+521 KTNGQRQIP

-557 TVCHTTR
+557 TVCHTIR
-564 TTINENSHYADHTWA
+564 TAINENSHYADHTWT
-579 EGDGTVTCTKCGC
+579 EGDGTVTCTKCGW
-592 EHTHRWVEDTSK
+592 EHTHRWVEDTGK

-619 CTADYKDYDQE
+619 CIADYKDYDQE

-666 EQTSLAKSP
+666 EQTSLTKSP
-675 TCTEKGSKTY
+675 TCIEKGSKTY

-717 KCSVCGV
+717 KCSVCGA

-769 DWKNQN
+769 DWKNQD
-775 GTCSRCGEQHT
+775 GMCSRCNAQHT

-801 TEGEEVRQCNTCG
+801 TEGEKVRQCNTCG

-836 PSCTTEGEEVRQCEV
+836 PSCTTEGEEVRQCQN

-863 AHVTEIVGAK
+863 AHVTEVVGAK

-927 QCKNCQET
+927 QCSVCQET

-991 KAPNCTSEGYTGD
+991 KAPSCTTEGYTGN

-1009 CHATIKNGHKLDK
+1009 CHATIKKGHKLDK

-1093 PKAKTVTIPNTIT
+1093 PKAKTVTIPNAIT
-1106 VDGINYKVAEVGAN
+1106 VDGISYKVAEVGAN

>member
-43 TRKECTNSEGVS
+43 TATNETDDLDRTYKV
-55 YVDYTFPEDQTQSY
+55 YTLPSTNYD
-69 NSYDDAVTS
+69 SYDDAVNG
-78 LAKFT
+78 LAKSII
-83 VDAVA
+83 DATA
-88 DHKSNYIILRVPVK
+88 DRKANYFWIRLPFNVTTDKVISDKSDMSIE
-102 IKTAQSVDEYQ
+102 IK
-113 LQSDVEDKINSWI
+113 DKIDSWI
-126 RFGGNMTKR
+126 RFGGNMSKR

-148 ENLSSFYTY
+148 ENLDSFYSSIFDWEKNDNGY
-157 LDDYAYTGGE
+157 S
-167 LTGTFKIAVN
+167 GTLSCEIRYQSK
-177 YKTRYDFTE
+177 YDFTE

-211 LCKWVNKHIKYKS
+211 LNKWVHAQINDTS
-224 SEVFLG
+224 VSTAEG
-230 DQSGMQGMMEGWGV
+230 QSGMKGIMERKGV
-244 CNAYATLTCYLG
+244 CNAFATLSCYLG

-264 YEGGDTFTDS
+264 YESGDTWDDG
-274 HAWDLV
+274 HAWNLI
-280 KVGDEWYYMDPTKSG
+280 KIGDEWYYTDTSCPVDVLSN
-295 HEEGVTFCASF
+295 F
-306 LQGND
+306 LQGKS
-311 WLKCNVKELDDQFK
+311 WLKCNIETLDSQFK
-325 DYNNIYNISDISY
+325 NYDKIYNIPAIGYDEKYST
-338 ANKHNNCEHSWVKGA
+338 CEHNWSLYSG
-353 IGDITSRIED
+353 TD
-363 STCNIPYNVAYACT
+363 SSFNCNFPTTNNYFCT
-377 KCDAY
+377 KCHAG
-382 KWVYYKDPK
+382 KWEYYKDPK
-391 GHIPGK
+391 GHTPGK
-397 VIRVEREAN
+397 VIRVDREAN
-406 CYTEGLQVRECLRPA
+406 CYTEGLQVRECTVC
-421 EDGGCQSHAYYE
+421 GKGYWE

-450 GDECTHTYGEKTI
+450 EDECTHTYGEKTI
-463 ITPATCTTYGSYTKT
+463 VTPATCTTYGSYTKT
-478 CATCGYVYK
+478 CTTCGYVYK

-521 KTNGQKQIP
+521 KTNGQRQIP

-557 TVCHTTR
+557 TVCHTIR
-564 TTINENSHYADHTWA
+564 TAINENSHYADHTWT
-579 EGDGTVTCTKCGC
+579 EGDGTVTCTKCGW

-619 CTADYKDYDQE
+619 CIADYKDYDQE
-630 VHKCHSTKTETL
+630 VHKCHSTKTEIL

-666 EQTSLAKSP
+666 EQTSLTQSP
-675 TCTEKGSKTY
+675 TCIKKGSKTY

-711 QNKSEC
+711 TNKSEC
-717 KCSVCGV
+717 KCSVCGA
-724 TKAHDLKVVSKDPA
+724 TKAHDLKVVSKDQA

-762 DAPALGH
+762 DTPALGH

-775 GTCSRCGEQHT
+775 GTCSRCNAQHT

-836 PSCTTEGEEVRQCEV
+836 PSCTTEGEEVRQCQN

-863 AHVTEIVGAK
+863 AHVTEVVGAK

-967 CKNCQKTESRT
+967 CKNCQETESRT

-986 EIVGA
+986 KIVGA
-991 KAPNCTSEGYTGD
+991 KAPSCTSEGYTGD

-1009 CHATIKNGHKLDK
+1009 CHATIKKGHKLDK

-1044 TRQCSQCHQTE
+1044 TRQCSQCHQIE

-1093 PKAKTVTIPNTIT
+1093 PKAKTVTIPNTIK
-1106 VDGINYKVAEVGAN
+1106 VNGINYKVAEVGAN

-1163 KTASKKCFSKVHKKM
+1163 KTASKKCFSKVSKKM

-1188 SYVKI
+1188 SYAKI

>member
-1 MKKSTMLATAAFAV
+1 MLATAAFAV

-43 TRKECTNSEGVS
+43 TVEEKTDADNDKYLLYTLPNTN
-55 YVDYTFPEDQTQSY
+55 YD
-69 NSYDDAVTS
+69 SYDDAITG
-78 LAKFT
+78 LAKYMVDATADRKYNSVSVLFPFT
-83 VDAVA
+83 VVTDKTINEAV
-88 DHKSNYIILRVPVK
+88 DM
-102 IKTAQSVDEYQ
+102 SVDI
-113 LQSDVEDKINSWI
+113 DDKIDSWI
-126 RFGGNMTKR
+126 RFGDNMTKR

-148 ENLSSFYTY
+148 ENLSSFNTNIINWKKTDNGYSG
-157 LDDYAYTGGE
+157 L
-167 LTGTFKIAVN
+167 AVCAVE
-177 YKTRYDFTE
+177 YSHRYDFTE

-211 LCKWVNKHIKYKS
+211 LCKWVHAQINDTS
-224 SEVFLG
+224 VSTAEG
-230 DQSGMQGMMEGWGV
+230 QSGMKGIMERKGV
-244 CNAYATLTCYLG
+244 CNAFATLSCYLG

-264 YEGGDTFTDS
+264 YESGDTWDDG
-274 HAWDLV
+274 HAWNLV
-280 KVGDEWYYMDPTKSG
+280 KVGDEWYYMDTTCSLY
-295 HEEGVTFCASF
+295 TLSDF
-306 LQGND
+306 LQGES
-311 WLKCNVKELDDQFK
+311 WLKCNIETLDSQFK
-325 DYNNIYNISDISY
+325 NYDKIYNIPAISY
-338 ANKHNNCEHSWVKGA
+338 DEKYSTCEHNWSLYSS
-353 IGDITSRIED
+353 TD
-363 STCNIPYNVAYACT
+363 SSFNCNFPTTNNYFCT
-377 KCDAY
+377 KCHAG
-382 KWVYYKDPK
+382 KWEYYKDPK
-391 GHIPGK
+391 GHTPGK
-397 VIRVEREAN
+397 VIRVDREAN
-406 CYTEGLQVRECLRPA
+406 CYTEGLQVRECTVC
-421 EDGGCQSHAYYE
+421 GKGYWE

-463 ITPATCTTYGSYTKT
+463 ITPATCTTMGSYTKT
-478 CATCGYVYK
+478 CTTCGYVLK

-521 KTNGQKQIP
+521 KTNGQRQIP

-564 TTINENSHYADHTWA
+564 TTINENSHYTDHTWA
-579 EGDGTVTCTKCGC
+579 EGDGTVTCTKCGW

-619 CTADYKDYDQE
+619 CIADYKDYDQE

-666 EQTSLAKSP
+666 EQTSLTKSP

-711 QNKSEC
+711 TNKSEC

-762 DAPALGH
+762 DTPALGH

-775 GTCSRCGEQHT
+775 GTCSRCNAQHT

-836 PSCTTEGEEVRQCEV
+836 PSCTTEGEEVRQCQN

-863 AHVTEIVGAK
+863 AHVTEVVGAK

-888 KHCHEVIK
+888 KDCHAVVK
-896 KGHELALA
+896 KGHKLDKTA
-904 QHQWGE
+904 HQWST

-948 EWKTTTKP
+948 EWKITTKP
-956 SCTHEGEETRQ
+956 SCTTEGEETRQ
-967 CKNCQKTESRT
+967 CKNCQETESRT

-991 KAPNCTSEGYTGD
+991 KAPSCTSEGYTGD

-1009 CHATIKNGHKLDK
+1009 CHATIKKGHKLDK
-1022 TAHQWSTWKTTTNPS
+1022 TAHQWGTWKTTTNPS

-1044 TRQCSQCHQTE
+1044 TRQCSQCHQIE

-1077 YTVLKAGLS
+1077 YTVLKAGLT

-1093 PKAKTVTIPNTIT
+1093 PKAKTVTIPNAIT
-1106 VDGINYKVAEVGAN
+1106 VDGISYKVAEVGAN

-1134 ANVVKIANKA
+1134 ANVVKIANKV

-1163 KTASKKCFSKVHKKM
+1163 KTANKKCFSKVHKKM

-1188 SYVKI
+1188 SYAKI

>member
-43 TRKECTNSEGVS
+43 TVEEKTDADNDKYLLYTLPNTN
-55 YVDYTFPEDQTQSY
+55 YD
-69 NSYDDAVTS
+69 SYDDAITG
-78 LAKFT
+78 LAKYMVDATADRKYNSVSVLFPFT
-83 VDAVA
+83 VVTDKTINEAV
-88 DHKSNYIILRVPVK
+88 DM
-102 IKTAQSVDEYQ
+102 SVDI
-113 LQSDVEDKINSWI
+113 DDKIDSWI
-126 RFGGNMTKR
+126 RFGDNMTKR

-148 ENLSSFYTY
+148 ENLSSFNTNIINWKKTDNGYSG
-157 LDDYAYTGGE
+157 L
-167 LTGTFKIAVN
+167 AVCAVE
-177 YKTRYDFTE
+177 YSHRYDFTE

-211 LCKWVNKHIKYKS
+211 LCKWVHAQINDTS
-224 SEVFLG
+224 VSTAEG
-230 DQSGMQGMMEGWGV
+230 QSGMKGIMERKGV
-244 CNAYATLTCYLG
+244 CNAFATVSCYLG

-264 YEGGDTFTDS
+264 YESGDTWDDG
-274 HAWDLV
+274 HAWNLV
-280 KVGDEWYYMDPTKSG
+280 KVGDEWYYMDTTCSLY
-295 HEEGVTFCASF
+295 TLSDF
-306 LQGND
+306 LQGES
-311 WLKCNVKELDDQFK
+311 WLKCNIETLDSQFK
-325 DYNNIYNISDISY
+325 NYDKIYNIPAISY
-338 ANKHNNCEHSWVKGA
+338 DEKYSTCEHNWSLYSS
-353 IGDITSRIED
+353 TD
-363 STCNIPYNVAYACT
+363 SSFNCNFPTTNNYFCT
-377 KCDAY
+377 KCHAG
-382 KWVYYKDPK
+382 KWEYYKDPK
-391 GHIPGK
+391 GHTPGK
-397 VIRVEREAN
+397 VIRVDREAN
-406 CYTEGLQVRECLRPA
+406 CYTEGLQVRECTVC
-421 EDGGCQSHAYYE
+421 GKGYWE

-463 ITPATCTTYGSYTKT
+463 ITPATCTTMGSYTKT
-478 CATCGYVYK
+478 CTTCGYVYK

-521 KTNGQKQIP
+521 KTNGQRQIP

-557 TVCHTTR
+557 TVCHATR
-564 TTINENSHYADHTWA
+564 TTINENSHYADHTWT
-579 EGDGTVTCTKCGC
+579 EGDGTVTCTKCGW

-619 CTADYKDYDQE
+619 CIADYKDYDQE

-666 EQTSLAKSP
+666 EQTSLTKSP
-675 TCTEKGSKTY
+675 TCIKKGSKTY

-711 QNKSEC
+711 TNKSEC
-717 KCSVCGV
+717 KCSVCGA

-769 DWKNQN
+769 DWKNQD
-775 GTCSRCGEQHT
+775 GTCSRCNAQHT
-786 HDWGEWKTTTPADCT
+786 HNWGEWKTTTPADCT
-801 TEGEEVRQCNTCG
+801 TEGEEVRQCNTCR

-824 DHQWGEWNITTE
+824 DHQWGEWNITTK
-836 PSCTTEGEEVRQCEV
+836 PSCTTEGEEVRQCQN

-863 AHVTEIVGAK
+863 AHVTEVVGAK

-935 ETRKLKKTDHDWS
+935 ETRKL
-948 EWKTTTKP
+948 E
-956 SCTHEGEETRQ
+956 
-967 CKNCQKTESRT
+967 
-978 LAKTAHNT
+978 KTAHNT

-991 KAPNCTSEGYTGD
+991 KAPSCTSEGYTGD

-1009 CHATIKNGHKLDK
+1009 CHATIKKGHKLDK
-1022 TAHQWSTWKTTTNPS
+1022 TAHQWSAWKTTTNPS

-1077 YTVLKAGLS
+1077 YTVLKVGLT

-1093 PKAKTVTIPNTIT
+1093 PKAKTVTIPRTIK
-1106 VDGINYKVAEVGAN
+1106 VNGISYKVAEVGAN

-1163 KTASKKCFSKVHKKM
+1163 KTASKKCFSKVSKKM

-1188 SYVKI
+1188 SYAKI

>member
-43 TRKECTNSEGVS
+43 TVEEKTDADNDKYLLYTLPNTN
-55 YVDYTFPEDQTQSY
+55 YD
-69 NSYDDAVTS
+69 SYDDAITG
-78 LAKFT
+78 LAKYMVDATADRKYNSVSVLFPFT
-83 VDAVA
+83 VVTDKTINEAV
-88 DHKSNYIILRVPVK
+88 DM
-102 IKTAQSVDEYQ
+102 SVDI
-113 LQSDVEDKINSWI
+113 DDKIDSWI
-126 RFGGNMTKR
+126 RFGDNMTKR

-148 ENLSSFYTY
+148 ENLSSFNTNIINWKKTDNGYSG
-157 LDDYAYTGGE
+157 L
-167 LTGTFKIAVN
+167 AVCAVE
-177 YKTRYDFTE
+177 YSHRYDFTE

-211 LCKWVNKHIKYKS
+211 LCKWVHAQINDTS
-224 SEVFLG
+224 VSTAEG
-230 DQSGMQGMMEGWGV
+230 QSGMKGIMERKGV
-244 CNAYATLTCYLG
+244 CNAFATLSCYLG

-264 YEGGDTFTDS
+264 YESGDTWDDG
-274 HAWDLV
+274 HAWNLV
-280 KVGDEWYYMDPTKSG
+280 KVGDEWYYMDTTCSLY
-295 HEEGVTFCASF
+295 TLSDF
-306 LQGND
+306 LQGES
-311 WLKCNVKELDDQFK
+311 WLKCNIETLDSQFK
-325 DYNNIYNISDISY
+325 NYDKIYNIPAISY
-338 ANKHNNCEHSWVKGA
+338 DEKYSTCEHNWSLYSS
-353 IGDITSRIED
+353 TD
-363 STCNIPYNVAYACT
+363 SSFNCNFPTTNNYFCT
-377 KCDAY
+377 KCHAG
-382 KWVYYKDPK
+382 KWEYYKDPK
-391 GHIPGK
+391 GHTPGK
-397 VIRVEREAN
+397 VIRVDREAN
-406 CYTEGLQVRECLRPA
+406 CYTEGLQVRECTVC
-421 EDGGCQSHAYYE
+421 GKGYWE

-478 CATCGYVYK
+478 CTTCGYVYK

-521 KTNGQKQIP
+521 KTNGQRQIP

-564 TTINENSHYADHTWA
+564 TTINENSHYADHTWT
-579 EGDGTVTCTKCGC
+579 EGDGTVTCTKCGW

-711 QNKSEC
+711 TNKSEC
-717 KCSVCGV
+717 KCSVCGA

-769 DWKNQN
+769 DWKNQD
-775 GTCSRCGEQHT
+775 GTCSRCNAQHT

-824 DHQWGEWNITTE
+824 DHQWGEWNITTK
-836 PSCTTEGEEVRQCEV
+836 PSCTTEGEEVRQCQN

-863 AHVTEIVGAK
+863 AHVTEVVGAK

-1009 CHATIKNGHKLDK
+1009 CHATIKKGHKLDK

-1044 TRQCSQCHQTE
+1044 TRQCSQCHQIE

-1134 ANVVKIANKA
+1134 ANVVKVANKA

-1188 SYVKI
+1188 SYAKI

>member
-43 TRKECTNSEGVS
+43 TVTNETDDLDRAYQV
-55 YVDYTFPEDQTQSY
+55 YTLPSTNYD
-69 NSYDDAVTS
+69 SYDDAVNG
-78 LAKFT
+78 LAKSI
-83 VDAVA
+83 VDATA
-88 DHKSNYIILRVPVK
+88 DRKANYFWIRLPFNVTTDKVISDKSDMSIE
-102 IKTAQSVDEYQ
+102 IK
-113 LQSDVEDKINSWI
+113 DKIDSWI
-126 RFGGNMTKR
+126 RFGDNMTKR

-148 ENLSSFYTY
+148 ENLNSFYSSIFDWEKNDNGY
-157 LDDYAYTGGE
+157 S
-167 LTGTFKIAVN
+167 GTLSCEIRYQSK
-177 YKTRYDFTE
+177 YDFTE

-211 LCKWVNKHIKYKS
+211 LNKWVHAQINDTS
-224 SEVFLG
+224 VSTAEG
-230 DQSGMQGMMEGWGV
+230 QSGMKGIMERKGV
-244 CNAYATLTCYLG
+244 CNAFATLSCYLG

-264 YEGGDTFTDS
+264 YESGDTWDDG
-274 HAWDLV
+274 HAWNLI
-280 KVGDEWYYMDPTKSG
+280 KIGDEWYYTDTSCPVDVLSN
-295 HEEGVTFCASF
+295 F
-306 LQGND
+306 LQGES
-311 WLKCNVKELDDQFK
+311 WLKCNIETFDDQFK
-325 DYNNIYNISDISY
+325 NYDKIYNIPAISY
-338 ANKHNNCEHSWVKGA
+338 DEKYSTCEHNWSLYSG
-353 IGDITSRIED
+353 TD
-363 STCNIPYNVAYACT
+363 SSFNCNFPTTNNYFCT
-377 KCDAY
+377 KCHAG
-382 KWVYYKDPK
+382 KWEYYKDPK
-391 GHIPGK
+391 GHTRGE
-397 VIRVEREAN
+397 VIRVDREAN
-406 CYTEGLQVRECLRPA
+406 CYTEGLQVRECTVC
-421 EDGGCQSHAYYE
+421 GKGYWE

-463 ITPATCTTYGSYTKT
+463 ITPATCTTMGSYTKT
-478 CATCGYVYK
+478 CTTCGYVYK

-521 KTNGQKQIP
+521 KTYGQRTIP
-530 ATGEHNWETVETIP
+530 ATGEHNWETIETIP

-579 EGDGTVTCTKCGC
+579 EGDGTVTCTKCGW

-619 CTADYKDYDQE
+619 CIADYKDYDQE
-630 VHKCHSTKTETL
+630 VHKCHSTKTVTL

-685 KCSKCGETKVEE
+685 KCFKCGETKVEE

-717 KCSVCGV
+717 KCSVCGA

-769 DWKNQN
+769 DWKNQD
-775 GTCSRCGEQHT
+775 GTCSRCNAQHT

-814 FEETRTLAKT
+814 FEETKKLEKT
-824 DHQWGEWNITTE
+824 AHQWGEWNITTE
-836 PSCTTEGEEVRQCEV
+836 PSCTTEGEKVRQCEV
-851 CQKTETKKLEKT
+851 CQKTETKKLDKT

-888 KHCHEVIK
+888 KHCYKVIK

-935 ETRKLKKTDHDWS
+935 E
-948 EWKTTTKP
+948 
-956 SCTHEGEETRQ
+956 
-967 CKNCQKTESRT
+967 SRT

-991 KAPNCTSEGYTGD
+991 KAPSCTTEGYTGD

-1009 CHATIKNGHKLDK
+1009 CNVKVKEGHTLAKTAHNWGEWKTTTPANCTTEGKEVRQCKVCQKTESRTLAK

-1106 VDGINYKVAEVGAN
+1106 VNGISYKVAEVGAN

-1144 FNKCPSLRNV
+1144 FNKCPILRNV

-1163 KTASKKCFSKVHKKM
+1163 KTASKKCFNKVHKKM

>member
-43 TRKECTNSEGVS
+43 TVTNETDDLDRTYKV
-55 YVDYTFPEDQTQSY
+55 YTLPSTNYD
-69 NSYDDAVTS
+69 SYDDAVNG
-78 LAKFT
+78 LAKSI
-83 VDAVA
+83 VDATA
-88 DHKSNYIILRVPVK
+88 DRKANYFWIRLPFNVTTDKVISDKSDMSIE
-102 IKTAQSVDEYQ
+102 IK
-113 LQSDVEDKINSWI
+113 DKIDSWI
-126 RFGGNMTKR
+126 RFGDNMTKR

-148 ENLSSFYTY
+148 ENLNSFYSSIFDWEKNDNGY
-157 LDDYAYTGGE
+157 S
-167 LTGTFKIAVN
+167 GTLSCEI
-177 YKTRYDFTE
+177 RYQSKYNFTE

-191 LNAIKEMNVDGKSD
+191 LNAVKEMNVDGKSD

-211 LCKWVNKHIKYKS
+211 LCKWVHAQINDTS
-224 SEVFLG
+224 VSTAEG
-230 DQSGMQGMMEGWGV
+230 QSGMKGIMERKGV
-244 CNAYATLTCYLG
+244 CNAFATLSCYLG

-264 YEGGDTFTDS
+264 YESGDTWDDG
-274 HAWDLV
+274 HAWNLV
-280 KVGDEWYYMDPTKSG
+280 KVGDEWYYMDTTCSLY
-295 HEEGVTFCASF
+295 TLSDF
-306 LQGND
+306 LQGES
-311 WLKCNVKELDDQFK
+311 WLKCNIETLDSQFK
-325 DYNNIYNISDISY
+325 NYDKIYNIPAISY
-338 ANKHNNCEHSWVKGA
+338 DEKYSTCEHNWSLYSS
-353 IGDITSRIED
+353 TD
-363 STCNIPYNVAYACT
+363 SSFNCNFPTTNNYFCT
-377 KCDAY
+377 KCHTG
-382 KWVYYKDPK
+382 KWEYCKDPK
-391 GHIPGK
+391 GHTPGK
-397 VIRVEREAN
+397 VIRVDREAN
-406 CYTEGLQVRECLRPA
+406 CYTEGLQVRECTVC
-421 EDGGCQSHAYYE
+421 GKGYWE

-463 ITPATCTTYGSYTKT
+463 ITPATCTTMGSYTKT
-478 CATCGYVYK
+478 CTTCGYVYK

-521 KTNGQKQIP
+521 KTNGQRQIP

-579 EGDGTVTCTKCGC
+579 EGDGTVTCTKCGW

-619 CTADYKDYDQE
+619 CIADYKDYDQE

-658 ATHEHDWQ
+658 ATHEHDWK
-666 EQTSLAKSP
+666 EQTSLTKST

-717 KCSVCGV
+717 KCSVCGA

-769 DWKNQN
+769 DWKNRD
-775 GTCSRCGEQHT
+775 GMCSRCNAQHT

-801 TEGEEVRQCNTCG
+801 TEGEEVRQCNTCR
-814 FEETRTLAKT
+814 FEETRTLSKT
-824 DHQWGEWNITTE
+824 DHDWGEWNITTK
-836 PSCTTEGEEVRQCEV
+836 PSCTTEGEETRQCKN

-863 AHVTEIVGAK
+863 AHVTELVGAK
-873 ESTCTTAGYSGDEVC
+873 APSCTSEGYTGNEVC
-888 KHCHEVIK
+888 KDCHAVVK
-896 KGHELALA
+896 KGHKLDKTA
-904 QHQWGE
+904 HQWST

-915 PASCTHEGEETR
+915 PADCTHEGEETR
-927 QCKNCQET
+927 QCNVCQKT
-935 ETRKLKKTDHDWS
+935 ESRTLAKIDHDWS

-991 KAPNCTSEGYTGD
+991 KAPSCTTEGYTGD

-1009 CHATIKNGHKLDK
+1009 CHATIKKGHKLDK

-1120 AFKNNKKVKKVTIG
+1120 AFKNNKKVKKVAIG
-1134 ANVVKIANKA
+1134 ANVVKVANKA

-1178 VIKVPKKVKK
+1178 IIKVPKKVKK
-1188 SYVKI
+1188 TYVKI

>member
-43 TRKECTNSEGVS
+43 TRKECTNSEGIS

-113 LQSDVEDKINSWI
+113 LQSDIEDKINSWI

-205 YDKALA
+205 YNKALA

-264 YEGGDTFTDS
+264 YEGGDTWLDS

-295 HEEGVTFCASF
+295 HEEDLLFNISF

-325 DYNNIYNISDISY
+325 DYNKVYNISDISY
-338 ANKHNNCEHSWVKGA
+338 ANKHSNCEHNWIESPG
-353 IGDITSRIED
+353 GDVTANIKD
-363 STCNIPYNVAYACT
+363 STCDLPYNVPYRCT
-377 KCDAY
+377 KCNAV
-382 KWVYYKDPK
+382 KWEYYKDPK
-391 GHIPGK
+391 GHTPGK
-397 VIRVEREAN
+397 VIRVDREAN
-406 CYTEGLQVRECLRPA
+406 CYTEGLQVRECTVC
-421 EDGGCQSHAYYE
+421 GKGYWE

-478 CATCGYVYK
+478 CTTCGYVYK

-521 KTNGQKQIP
+521 KTYGQRTIP

-579 EGDGTVTCTKCGC
+579 EGDGTVTCTKCGW

-630 VHKCHSTKTETL
+630 VHKCHSTKTVTL

-717 KCSVCGV
+717 KCSVCGA

-769 DWKNQN
+769 DWKNQD
-775 GTCSRCGEQHT
+775 GTCSRCNAQHT

-814 FEETRTLAKT
+814 FE
-824 DHQWGEWNITTE
+824 
-836 PSCTTEGEEVRQCEV
+836 
-851 CQKTETKKLEKT
+851 ETKKLEKT

-888 KHCHEVIK
+888 KHCHAVIK
-896 KGHELALA
+896 MGHKLALA
-904 QHQWGE
+904 QHQ
-910 WKTTT
+910 
-915 PASCTHEGEETR
+915 
-927 QCKNCQET
+927 
-935 ETRKLKKTDHDWS
+935 WS

-956 SCTHEGEETRQ
+956 SCTTEGEETRQ
-967 CKNCQKTESRT
+967 CKNCKETESRT

-991 KAPNCTSEGYTGD
+991 KAPSCTTEGYTGD

-1009 CHATIKNGHKLDK
+1009 CHATIKKGHKLAK

-1093 PKAKTVTIPNTIT
+1093 PKAKTVTIPNTIK
-1106 VDGINYKVAEVGAN
+1106 VDGISYKVAEVGAN

-1144 FNKCPSLRNV
+1144 FNKCPSIRNV

-1163 KTASKKCFSKVHKKM
+1163 RTASKKCFNKVHKKM

-1188 SYVKI
+1188 SYAKI

>member
-43 TRKECTNSEGVS
+43 TVEEKTDADNDKYLLYTLPNTN
-55 YVDYTFPEDQTQSY
+55 YD
-69 NSYDDAVTS
+69 SYDDAITG
-78 LAKFT
+78 LAKYMVDATADRKYNSVSVLFPFT
-83 VDAVA
+83 VVTNKTINEAV
-88 DHKSNYIILRVPVK
+88 DM
-102 IKTAQSVDEYQ
+102 SVDI
-113 LQSDVEDKINSWI
+113 DDKIDSWI
-126 RFGGNMTKR
+126 RFGDNMTKR

-148 ENLSSFYTY
+148 ENLSSFNTNIIDWKKTENGYSG
-157 LDDYAYTGGE
+157 L
-167 LTGTFKIAVN
+167 AVCAVE

-256 RCLGLDIL
+256 RCLGLYIL
-264 YEGGDTFTDS
+264 YEGGDTWNDS

-280 KVGDEWYYMDPTKSG
+280 KIDNEWYYMDPTKSG
-295 HEEGVTFCASF
+295 NEESSNFYASF

-311 WLKCNVKELDDQFK
+311 WLKCEVSEVDDQFK
-325 DYNNIYNISDISY
+325 DYKEKYNISDISY
-338 ANKHNNCEHSWVKGA
+338 NNKHTSHEHAWAECGVHNGTQNQK
-353 IGDITSRIED
+353 D
-363 STCNIPYNVAYACT
+363 STCDLPYWLAFRCT
-377 KCDAY
+377 KCNAV
-382 KWVYYKDPK
+382 KWEYYKDPK
-391 GHIPGK
+391 GHTPGK
-397 VIRVEREAN
+397 VIRVDREAN
-406 CYTEGLQVRECLRPA
+406 CYTEGLQVRECTVC
-421 EDGGCQSHAYYE
+421 GKGYWE

-438 QHHWVDGKCTIC
+438 QHHWVNGKCTIC

-463 ITPATCTTYGSYTKT
+463 ITPATCTTMGSYTKT
-478 CATCGYVYK
+478 CTTCGYVYK
-487 GQIPK
+487 GQVPK
-492 TQHNY
+492 TQHKY
-497 EWKVTTPATCNS
+497 EWKVTTPATCNNA
-509 TGVETKTCTNCG
+509 GVETKICTNCG
-521 KTNGQKQIP
+521 KTYGQRQIP

-551 KQKQEC
+551 KQEQEC

-564 TTINENSHYADHTWA
+564 TTINENSHYADHTWT
-579 EGDGTVTCTKCGC
+579 EGDGTVTCTKCGW

-604 TVPATCTSEGSKTYY
+604 TVPATCTSKGSKTYY

-630 VHKCHSTKTETL
+630 VHKCHSTKTVAL

-685 KCSKCGETKVEE
+685 KCSKCGETEVEE

-711 QNKSEC
+711 DNKSEC
-717 KCSVCGV
+717 RCTKCGA
-724 TKAHDLKVVSKDPA
+724 TKAHDLEVVSKDPA

-769 DWKNQN
+769 DWKNQD
-775 GTCSRCGEQHT
+775 GTCSRCNAQHT
-786 HDWGEWKTTTPADCT
+786 HNWGEWKTTTPADCT

-824 DHQWGEWNITTE
+824 DHQWGEWKTTTE

-851 CQKTETKKLEKT
+851 CQKTETRTLAKT
-863 AHVTEIVGAK
+863 DHVW
-873 ESTCTTAGYSGDEVC
+873 S
-888 KHCHEVIK
+888 
-896 KGHELALA
+896 
-904 QHQWGE
+904 E

-915 PASCTHEGEETR
+915 PA
-927 QCKNCQET
+927 
-935 ETRKLKKTDHDWS
+935 
-948 EWKTTTKP
+948 

-978 LAKTAHNT
+978 LAKTNHQWGEWKTTTPASCTHEGEETRQCRNCQETETRKLKKTGHDWSEWKTTTKPSCTTEGEETRQCKNCQETETRKLEKTAHNT
-986 EIVGA
+986 EVRGA
-991 KAPNCTSEGYTGD
+991 KEPSCTTEGYTGD
-1004 EVCKD
+1004 EVCKH
-1009 CHATIKNGHKLDK
+1009 CNAVVKKGHKLAK
-1022 TAHQWSTWKTTTNPS
+1022 TAHQWSSWKTTTNPS
-1037 YASEGEQ
+1037 YTSEGEQ

-1077 YTVLKAGLS
+1077 YTVLKAGLT

-1106 VDGINYKVAEVGAN
+1106 ADGISYKVAEVGSN

-1134 ANVVKIANKA
+1134 ANVVKMANKA
-1144 FNKCPSLRNV
+1144 FNKCPRLRNV

-1163 KTASKKCFSKVHKKM
+1163 KTASKKCFIKVHKKM

-1188 SYVKI
+1188 SYAKI
-1193 FKGFKVK
+1193 FKGFKVR

>member
-1 MKKSTMLATAAFAV
+1 MKKSTVLATAAFAV

-43 TRKECTNSEGVS
+43 TVEEKTDADNNKYLLYTLPNTN
-55 YVDYTFPEDQTQSY
+55 YD
-69 NSYDDAVTS
+69 SYDDAITG
-78 LAKFT
+78 LAKYMVDATADRKYNSVSVLFPFT
-83 VDAVA
+83 VVTDKTIDEAV
-88 DHKSNYIILRVPVK
+88 DM
-102 IKTAQSVDEYQ
+102 SVDI
-113 LQSDVEDKINSWI
+113 DDKIDNWI

-148 ENLSSFYTY
+148 ENLSSFNTNIINWKKTENGYSG
-157 LDDYAYTGGE
+157 L
-167 LTGTFKIAVN
+167 AVCAVE

-256 RCLGLDIL
+256 RCLGLDVL
-264 YEGGDTFTDS
+264 YEGGDTWNDS
-274 HAWDLV
+274 HAWNLV
-280 KVGDEWYYMDPTKSG
+280 KIDNEWYYMDPTKSG
-295 HEEGVTFCASF
+295 NEESSNFYASF

-311 WLKCNVKELDDQFK
+311 WLKCEVSEVDDQFK
-325 DYNNIYNISDISY
+325 DYKEKYNISDISY
-338 ANKHNNCEHSWVKGA
+338 NNKHTSHEHAWAECGVHNGTQNQK
-353 IGDITSRIED
+353 D
-363 STCNIPYNVAYACT
+363 STCDLPYWLAFRCT
-377 KCDAY
+377 KCNAV

-391 GHIPGK
+391 GHTPGK
-397 VIRVEREAN
+397 VIRVDREAN
-406 CYTEGLQVRECLRPA
+406 CYTEGLQVRECTVC
-421 EDGGCQSHAYYE
+421 GKGYWE

-463 ITPATCTTYGSYTKT
+463 ITPATCTTMGSYTKT
-478 CATCGYVYK
+478 CTTCGYVYK

-521 KTNGQKQIP
+521 KTYGQRTIP

-579 EGDGTVTCTKCGC
+579 EGDGTVTCTKCGW

-630 VHKCHSTKTETL
+630 VHKCHSTKTVTL

-717 KCSVCGV
+717 RCAKCNA

-769 DWKNQN
+769 DWKNQD
-775 GTCSRCGEQHT
+775 GTCSRCNAQHI

-801 TEGEEVRQCNTCG
+801 TEGEEVRKCNTCG
-814 FEETRTLAKT
+814 FEETKKLEKT
-824 DHQWGEWNITTE
+824 AHQWGEWNIKTE
-836 PSCTTEGEEVRQCEV
+836 PSCTTEGEEIRQCEV
-851 CQKTETKKLEKT
+851 CQKTETKKLDKT

-915 PASCTHEGEETR
+915 TPSCTTEGEETR

-935 ETRKLKKTDHDWS
+935 ETRKL
-948 EWKTTTKP
+948 E
-956 SCTHEGEETRQ
+956 
-967 CKNCQKTESRT
+967 
-978 LAKTAHNT
+978 KTAHNT

-991 KAPNCTSEGYTGD
+991 KAPSCTSEGYTGD

-1009 CHATIKNGHKLDK
+1009 CHATIKKGNSLAK

-1044 TRQCSQCHQTE
+1044 TRQCSQCHQIE
-1055 TRKLNKL
+1055 TRKLN
-1062 PLPKAGTKY
+1062 
-1071 TVGGNQ
+1071 
-1077 YTVLKAGLS
+1077 
-1086 VRFSKAN
+1086 
-1093 PKAKTVTIPNTIT
+1093 
-1106 VDGINYKVAEVGAN
+1106 
-1120 AFKNNKKVKKVTIG
+1120 
-1134 ANVVKIANKA
+1134 
-1144 FNKCPSLRNV
+1144 
-1154 IIKTTLLTK
+1154 
-1163 KTASKKCFSKVHKKM
+1163 
-1178 VIKVPKKVKK
+1178 
-1188 SYVKI
+1188 
-1193 FKGFKVK
+1193 

>member
-1 MKKSTMLATAAFAV
+1 MLATAAFAV

-43 TRKECTNSEGVS
+43 TVEEKTDADNDKYLLYTLPNTN
-55 YVDYTFPEDQTQSY
+55 YD
-69 NSYDDAVTS
+69 SYDDAITG
-78 LAKFT
+78 LAKYMVDATADRKYNSVSVLFPFT
-83 VDAVA
+83 VVTDKTINEAV
-88 DHKSNYIILRVPVK
+88 DM
-102 IKTAQSVDEYQ
+102 SVDI
-113 LQSDVEDKINSWI
+113 DDKIDSWI
-126 RFGGNMTKR
+126 RFGDNMTKR

-148 ENLSSFYTY
+148 ENLSSFNTNIINWKKTDNGYSG
-157 LDDYAYTGGE
+157 L
-167 LTGTFKIAVN
+167 AVCAVE
-177 YKTRYDFTE
+177 YSHRYDFTE

-211 LCKWVNKHIKYKS
+211 LCKWVHAQINDTS
-224 SEVFLG
+224 VSTAEG
-230 DQSGMQGMMEGWGV
+230 QSGMKGIMERKGV
-244 CNAYATLTCYLG
+244 CNAFATLSCYLG

-264 YEGGDTFTDS
+264 YESGDTWDDG
-274 HAWDLV
+274 HAWNLV
-280 KVGDEWYYMDPTKSG
+280 KVGDEWYYMDTTCSLY
-295 HEEGVTFCASF
+295 TLSDF
-306 LQGND
+306 LQGES
-311 WLKCNVKELDDQFK
+311 WLKCNIETLDSQFK
-325 DYNNIYNISDISY
+325 NYDKIYNIPAISY
-338 ANKHNNCEHSWVKGA
+338 DEKYSTCEHNWSLYSS
-353 IGDITSRIED
+353 TD
-363 STCNIPYNVAYACT
+363 SSFNCNFPTTNNYFCT
-377 KCDAY
+377 KCHAG
-382 KWVYYKDPK
+382 KWEYYKDPK
-391 GHIPGK
+391 GHTPGK
-397 VIRVEREAN
+397 VIRVDREAN
-406 CYTEGLQVRECLRPA
+406 CYTEGLQVRECTVC
-421 EDGGCQSHAYYE
+421 GKGYWE

-521 KTNGQKQIP
+521 KTNGQRQIP

-564 TTINENSHYADHTWA
+564 TTINDNSHYADHTWA
-579 EGDGTVTCTKCGC
+579 EGDGTVTCTKCGW
-592 EHTHRWVEDTSK
+592 EHTHRWVEDTGK

-619 CTADYKDYDQE
+619 CIADYKDYDQE
-630 VHKCHSTKTETL
+630 VHKCHSTKTEIL
-642 AKTAHHWVNG
+642 AKTAHNWVNG

-666 EQTSLAKSP
+666 EQTSLTKSP
-675 TCTEKGSKTY
+675 TCIKKGSKTY

-711 QNKSEC
+711 TNKSEC
-717 KCSVCGV
+717 KCSVCGA

-769 DWKNQN
+769 DWKNQD
-775 GTCSRCGEQHT
+775 GTCSRCNAQHT
-786 HDWGEWKTTTPADCT
+786 HNWGEWKTTTPADCT
-801 TEGEEVRQCNTCG
+801 TEGEEVRQCNTCR

-824 DHQWGEWNITTE
+824 DHQWGEWNITTK
-836 PSCTTEGEEVRQCEV
+836 PSCTTEGEEVRQCQN

-863 AHVTEIVGAK
+863 AHVTEVVGAK

-1009 CHATIKNGHKLDK
+1009 CHATIKKGHKLDK

-1134 ANVVKIANKA
+1134 ANVVKVANKA

-1178 VIKVPKKVKK
+1178 IIKVPKKVKK
-1188 SYVKI
+1188 TYVKI

>member
-1 MKKSTMLATAAFAV
+1 MLATAAFAV

-29 IKDTDP
+29 IKDTDQ

-264 YEGGDTFTDS
+264 YESGDTWNDRHS
-274 HAWDLV
+274 WDLV
-280 KVGDEWYYMDPTKSG
+280 KIDNEWYYIDPTNTKT
-295 HEEGVTFCASF
+295 EEHFHSEF

-311 WLKCNVKELDDQFK
+311 WLKCEIKELDDQFK
-325 DYNNIYNISDISY
+325 DYAKLYNVPDISY
-338 ANKHNNCEHSWVKGA
+338 ANKHNNCEHNWVHGSVTNLTENLK
-353 IGDITSRIED
+353 D
-363 STCNIPYNVAYACT
+363 STCDLPYWVSLVCT
-377 KCDAY
+377 KCNAY
-382 KWVYYKDPK
+382 KWEYYKDPK
-391 GHIPGK
+391 GHTPGK
-397 VIRVEREAN
+397 VIRVDREAN
-406 CYTEGLQVRECLRPA
+406 CYTEGLQVRECTVC
-421 EDGGCQSHAYYE
+421 GKGYWE

-463 ITPATCTTYGSYTKT
+463 VTPATCTTYGSYTKT
-478 CATCGYVYK
+478 CTTCGYVYK

-521 KTNGQKQIP
+521 KTYGQRTIP

-564 TTINENSHYADHTWA
+564 TTINENSHYADHTWT
-579 EGDGTVTCTKCGC
+579 EGDGTVTCTKCGW

-666 EQTSLAKSP
+666 EQISLTKSP

-711 QNKSEC
+711 TNKSEC
-717 KCSVCGV
+717 KCSVCGD

-769 DWKNQN
+769 DWKNQD
-775 GTCSRCGEQHT
+775 GMCSRCNAQHT

-801 TEGEEVRQCNTCG
+801 TEGEKVRQCNTCG

-851 CQKTETKKLEKT
+851 CLETETKKLEKT
-863 AHVTEIVGAK
+863 DHVTEIVGAK

-927 QCKNCQET
+927 QCSVCQET

-956 SCTHEGEETRQ
+956 SCTTEGEENRQ

-991 KAPNCTSEGYTGD
+991 KAPSCTTEGYTGD

-1009 CHATIKNGHKLDK
+1009 CHATIKKGHKLDK

-1077 YTVLKAGLS
+1077 YTVLKAGLT

-1093 PKAKTVTIPNTIT
+1093 PKAKTVTIPNAIT
-1106 VDGINYKVAEVGAN
+1106 VDGISYKVAEVGAN